1 MRLTKLEMQGFKS
14 FAKKTELQFGTG
26 VTAVIGPN
34 GSGKSNISD
43 AVRWVLGEQ
52 SARALR
58 GAKMEDVIFNGT
70 QKRRP
75 LGMAEVSL
83 TFDNS
88 DRSLPLDYGE
98 VSVTRRV
105 YRNGESEYAINGKN
119 CRLKDV
125 LELFRDTGIGRD
137 GYSIISQGKV
147 DEILSNKS
155 ADRRSALE
163 EAAGVMRYRVR
174 RSEAEKKLENTE
186 KNMERI
192 ADILHELESRIGPLK
207 EQQEKAIA
215 YQGAKEELR
224 RLEVNLFLHE
234 TEKSRQRIAEQQASL
249 QQLQEQLSGVESEDG
264 VLQEASRE
272 LEDKIRALDEKLDEE
287 QQRTL
292 ELLSNVEGLQGEE
305 KLLLARQEN
314 LSKERER
321 LLGEAEAQTKEIA
334 ERRLLLDSMASLS
347 IEEREKL
354 AGEIEEQNQAL
365 SDLNAA
371 CETAE
376 TALEEK
382 KNRIMEE
389 LNRLSDKKSSL
400 SRLSAL
406 EQSLQERAE
415 AIREDMEKNARSL
428 DDLQQERAQAEA
440 EHQRLQSL
448 REQSGEEL
456 RLARENQ
463 EKLIAEQEEQADAVR
478 RQEQES
484 GAASSRLY
492 VLEEMA
498 RKREGYQNSV
508 RLIMDLAERDLE
520 LRRRIVGVVAELIHV
535 PEKYEVAIG
544 TALGGAQQNLV
555 SRTGRDAKFII
566 ETLRRKEFGRCTIL
580 PLDLL
585 SDNGVR
591 EKDRHFL
598 QEKGVIGLAADLIRW
613 DEGMEKAVE
622 YLLGRTVVVEDL
634 SVGVNLKERSGGAF
648 QIVTLKGDLITPGGA
663 MTGGSAQKRNFGIL
677 GREREI
683 AELKKRYGELEK
695 ARKAAAELFAEKRQ
709 QVSLAAMQVES
720 LVQDLHDREIDLEKQ
735 NDKLTIIDRDMDT
748 VRSDGE
754 ALEEELASNVQN
766 VASIRE
772 RMALLNTE
780 QSDLEEHGNVSR
792 QEVMEET
799 KALYAM
805 RKQRDEQAEALTE
818 LRLRYTAMM
827 KEASAREAERERLKK
842 EIERCEE
849 KRTALMEA
857 AEKARQDAESE
868 EGTHGS
874 LLSSLSK
881 AKQIL
886 AAAQEEQRKLDD
898 QRAIQK
904 EELRLRRAR
913 RDELLGNTREL
924 LDSRTKVEMSLGKLQ
939 TALEQQQDRIW
950 QNYGLTYEN
959 ALQLRE
965 DISIT
970 ASSQRAAKLREQI
983 RALGTVNLDAIEEY
997 AQVSERFESLDRQYA
1012 DLKAAASD
1020 LYTLIEK
1027 LTKTMEKVFA
1037 GEFDRVQAEFKKVFV
1052 SLFGGGQ
1059 AELRLSDPKDVL
1071 NCDIDIIAQPP
1082 GKKLQL
1088 LSLMSGGE
1096 RALTAIALLF
1106 AMLRVKSPA
1115 FCFLDEIE
1123 TSLDEA
1129 NVSRFAEF
1137 VRDYGKQTQFIL
1149 ITHRKGSMEV
1159 CNTLYGVAMEEKG
1172 VSSIVSAKFE
1182 ETAG

>member
-14 FAKKTELQFGTG
+14 FAKKTELQFGSG
-26 VTAVIGPN
+26 ITAVIGPN

-75 LGMAEVSL
+75 LSMAEVTLS
-83 TFDNS
+83 FDNA
-88 DRSLPLDYGE
+88 DHALPVAYDE
-98 VSVTRRV
+98 VAVTRRV
-105 YRNGESEYAINGKN
+105 YRNGESEYAINGRT

-155 ADRRSALE
+155 SDRRSALE

-174 RSEAEKKLENTE
+174 RAEAEKKLENTQ

-192 ADILHELESRIGPLK
+192 GDILHELESRIGPLQ
-207 EQQEKAIA
+207 EQREKAIQ
-215 YQGAKEELR
+215 YQGARDELQ

-234 TEKSRQRIAEQQASL
+234 TEKNRAKIAEQQTAL
-249 QQLQEQLSGVESEDG
+249 RELQEKLAGIESEDG
-264 VLQEASRE
+264 TLQEVSHE
-272 LEDKIRALDEKLDEE
+272 LEDRIRALDEKLDEG
-287 QQRTL
+287 QKRLL
-292 ELLSNVEGLQGEE
+292 ELLSRVESLQSDE
-305 KLLLARQEN
+305 KLKQARQEA
-314 LSKERER
+314 LEKERER
-321 LLGEAEAQTKEIA
+321 LQTEAEAQAREA
-334 ERRLLLDSMASLS
+334 
-347 IEEREKL
+347 EERQQTL
-354 AGEIEEQNQAL
+354 AGMGNLSDEEKDALQQQIDEMNEAL
-365 SDLNAA
+365 SAMQA
-371 CETAE
+371 TCEQAE
-376 TALEEK
+376 AALEEK

-406 EQSLQERAE
+406 EQSLLERE
-415 AIREDMEKNARSL
+415 ETIRSDIEKNEQRQRE
-428 DDLQQERAQAEA
+428 LQDEKAQAEQ
-440 EHQRLQSL
+440 ELQRLDTL
-448 REQSGEEL
+448 REKSREEL
-456 RLARENQ
+456 RQARDNHTR
-463 EKLIAEQEEQADAVR
+463 LLAEQESLTEAL
-478 RQEQES
+478 RQKEQES
-484 GAASSRLY
+484 GAMSSRLH
-492 VLEEMA
+492 VLEEMV

-508 RLIMDLAERDLE
+508 RLIMDLAERDVE
-520 LRRRIVGVVAELIHV
+520 LRQRIVGVVAELIHV

-555 SRTGRDAKFII
+555 SRTGRDAKYII

-585 SDNGVR
+585 SENGVR
-591 EKDRHFL
+591 EKDRHYL
-598 QEKGVIGLAADLIRW
+598 QEKGVIGLASDLIRW
-613 DEGMEKAVE
+613 EDGMDKAVE

-634 SVGVNLKERSGGAF
+634 SVGVSLKERSGGVF

-663 MTGGSAQKRNFGIL
+663 MTGGSTQKRSFGIL

-683 AELKKRYGELEK
+683 ADLKKRYADLEK
-695 ARKAAAELFAEKRQ
+695 ERRSAIDRSMEKKQ
-709 QVSLAAMQVES
+709 QVTLAAVQVDG
-720 LVQDLHDREIDLEKQ
+720 LVMDLHDKDIDLEKQ
-735 NDKLTIIDRDMDT
+735 SDKLSIIRRDLE
-748 VRSDGE
+748 SAQIE
-754 ALEEELASNVQN
+754 AETLAEELTANGENVR
-766 VASIRE
+766 SIRE
-772 RMALLNTE
+772 RIALLNSE
-780 QSDLEEHGNVSR
+780 QSDLEAHGTISR
-792 QEVMEET
+792 QEVMEDS
-799 KALYAM
+799 KALYAL
-805 RKQRDEQAEALTE
+805 RKHRDEQAEALTE
-818 LRLRYTAMM
+818 LRLRYTAVM
-827 KEASAREAERERLKK
+827 KEASAREAERERLTK
-842 EIERCEE
+842 EIERCAQ
-849 KRTALMEA
+849 KRA
-857 AEKARQDAESE
+857 
-868 EGTHGS
+868 S
-874 LLSSLSK
+874 LLEEAQRAMEEVEAEGRARAVLLTSIEEAK
-881 AKQIL
+881 ADL
-886 AAAQEEQRKLDD
+886 AEAQQEQQKVED
-898 QRAIQK
+898 QRAVQK
-904 EELRLRRAR
+904 EELRVRRSR

-924 LDSRTKVEMSLGKLQ
+924 LDSRTRTEMALGKLQ

-959 ALQLRE
+959 ALQLKE
-965 DISIT
+965 DIPIT
-970 ASSQRAAKLREQI
+970 SSGQRAAKLREQI

-997 AQVSERFESLDRQYA
+997 AQVSERYEGLNRQYD
-1012 DLKAAASD
+1012 DLTHAATD

-1027 LTKTMEKVFA
+1027 LTRTMEKVFA

-1052 SLFGGGQ
+1052 TLFGGGQ

-1123 TSLDEA
+1123 TSLDES

-1137 VRDYGKQTQFIL
+1137 VRDYGKETQFIL

-1182 ETAG
+1182 EAV

>member
-14 FAKKTELQFGTG
+14 FAKKTELQFSSGI
-26 VTAVIGPN
+26 TAVIGPN

-75 LGMAEVSL
+75 LGMAEVTLS
-83 TFDNS
+83 FDNA
-88 DRSLPLDYGE
+88 DHSLPVDYNE
-98 VSVTRRV
+98 VAVTRRV
-105 YRNGESEYAINGKN
+105 YRNGESEYAINGKT

-174 RSEAEKKLENTE
+174 RTEAEKKLESTQ

-192 ADILHELESRIGPLK
+192 GDILHELESRVGPLQ
-207 EQQEKAIA
+207 EQREKAIQYETA
-215 YQGAKEELR
+215 REELR

-234 TEKSRQRIAEQQASL
+234 TEKNRAKIAEQQAALSE
-249 QQLQEQLSGVESEDG
+249 LQEKLSGVESEDG
-264 VLQEASRE
+264 MLQEASHE
-272 LEDKIRALDEKLDEE
+272 LEDRIRALDEKLDEG
-287 QQRTL
+287 QKRL
-292 ELLSNVEGLQGEE
+292 LDLLSGVEGLQSEE
-305 KLLLARQEN
+305 KLKAARQET
-314 LSKERER
+314 LEKERER
-321 LLGEAEAQTKEIA
+321 LLAEADAQAKEAA
-334 ERRLLLDSMASLS
+334 ERQLTLDSMGSLS
-347 IEEREKL
+347 DEERAALQQQIDEMN
-354 AGEIEEQNQAL
+354 AAL
-365 SDLNAA
+365 SALQTE
-371 CETAE
+371 CEQAE
-376 TALEEK
+376 AALEEK

-406 EQSLQERAE
+406 EQSLLERAE
-415 AIREDMEKNARSL
+415 AIGGELQKNAQRQTE
-428 DDLQQERAQAEA
+428 LQEEKTQAEI
-440 EHQRLQSL
+440 EQQRLFLL
-448 REQSGEEL
+448 RETSREEL
-456 RLARENQ
+456 KRARENQ
-463 EKLIAEQEEQADAVR
+463 AKLLSEQENQADEL
-478 RQEQES
+478 RQREQES
-484 GAASSRLY
+484 GAMSSRLH

-508 RLIMDLAERDLE
+508 RLIMDLAERDVE
-520 LRRRIVGVVAELIHV
+520 LRQRIVGVVAELIHV
-535 PEKYEVAIG
+535 PAEYEVAVG

-555 SRTGRDAKFII
+555 SRTGRDAKYII

-585 SDNGVR
+585 SENGVR

-598 QEKGVIGLAADLIRW
+598 EEKGVVGLACDLIRW
-613 DEGMEKAVE
+613 EYGMDKAVE

-634 SVGVNLKERSGGAF
+634 SVGVSLKERSGGVF

-663 MTGGSAQKRNFGIL
+663 MTGGSTQRKSFGIL

-683 AELKKRYGELEK
+683 AELKKKYAELEK
-695 ARKAAAELFAEKRQ
+695 SRKAAIDRLTEKKE
-709 QVSLAAMQVES
+709 QVTLAAVQVDG
-720 LVQDLHDREIDLEKQ
+720 LVLDLHDKDIDLEKQ
-735 NDKLTIIDRDMDT
+735 NDKLNIIQRDMESAQADQ
-748 VRSDGE
+748 E
-754 ALEEELASNVQN
+754 KLEEELNANGEN
-766 VASIRE
+766 IRSIRE
-772 RMALLNTE
+772 RMTLLNSE
-780 QSDLEEHGNVSR
+780 QADLEEHGSVSR
-792 QEVMEET
+792 QEVVEES
-799 KALYAM
+799 KALYAL
-805 RKQRDEQAEALTE
+805 RKRRDEQVESLTD
-818 LRLRYTAMM
+818 LRLRYTAVM
-827 KEASAREAERERLKK
+827 KEASAREAERERLTK
-842 EIERCEE
+842 EIERCGE
-849 KRTALMEA
+849 KRA
-857 AEKARQDAESE
+857 
-868 EGTHGS
+868 S
-874 LLSSLSK
+874 LLEEAERSLQEMEGEKQARSDLMTRIEEAK
-881 AKQIL
+881 AAL
-886 AAAQEEQRKLDD
+886 SAAQQEQQKVED
-898 QRAIQK
+898 QRTVQK
-904 EELRLRRAR
+904 EELRVRRTR
-913 RDELLGNTREL
+913 RDELLSNTREL
-924 LDSRTKVEMSLGKLQ
+924 LDNRTRTEMTLGKLQ

-959 ALQLRE
+959 ALQLKE
-965 DISIT
+965 DIPIT
-970 ASSQRAAKLREQI
+970 SSGQRAAKLREQI

-997 AQVSERFESLDRQYA
+997 AQVSERYENLSKQYE
-1012 DLKAAASD
+1012 DLTNAAKD

-1052 SLFGGGQ
+1052 ALFGGGQ

-1129 NVSRFAEF
+1129 NVGRFAEF
-1137 VRDYGKQTQFIL
+1137 VRDYGKETQFIL

-1182 ETAG
+1182 EAV

>member
-26 VTAVIGPN
+26 ITAVIGPN

-83 TFDNS
+83 TFDNG
-88 DRSLPLDYGE
+88 DKSLPVDYAE
-98 VSVTRRV
+98 VAVTRRV
-105 YRNGESEYAINGKN
+105 YRNGESEYAINGKT

-155 ADRRSALE
+155 ADRRNALE

-174 RSEAEKKLENTE
+174 RTEAERKLESTQ

-192 ADILHELESRIGPLK
+192 GDILHELESRIGPLQ

-215 YQGAKEELR
+215 YQSAREELK

-234 TEKSRQRIAEQQASL
+234 TEKSRQKIAEQQAA
-249 QQLQEQLSGVESEDG
+249 LQELQEKLSGMESEDG
-264 VLQEASRE
+264 VLQEASHE
-272 LEDKIRALDEKLDEE
+272 LEDRIRALDEKLD
-287 QQRTL
+287 QGQKRLL
-292 ELLSNVEGLQGEE
+292 ELLSRVEGLQGEE
-305 KLLLARQEN
+305 KVLLARKEN
-314 LSKERER
+314 LEKERER
-321 LLGEAEAQTKEIA
+321 LLQEAEAQQKEAA
-334 ERRLLLDSMASLS
+334 ERQLTLDSMGSLSDEERQGLLAS
-347 IEEREKL
+347 IEEK
-354 AGEIEEQNQAL
+354 
-365 SDLNAA
+365 NAA
-371 CETAE
+371 LAAVTEACEQAE
-376 TALEEK
+376 AALEEK

-406 EQSLQERAE
+406 EQSLLEREGGIRADREKAAQRLAALEEERAE
-415 AIREDMEKNARSL
+415 A
-428 DDLQQERAQAEA
+428 EA
-440 EHQRLQSL
+440 EKEACIEARDHAR
-448 REQSGEEL
+448 EEL

-463 EKLIAEQEEQADAVR
+463 AKLAREQEELGEQVR
-478 RQEQES
+478 QKEQES
-484 GAASSRLY
+484 GAASSRLH

-508 RLIMDLAERDLE
+508 RLIMDLAEKDVE
-520 LRRRIVGVVAELIHV
+520 LRQKIVGVVAELIHV
-535 PEKYEVAIG
+535 PEKYEVAVG

-566 ETLRRKEFGRCTIL
+566 ETLRRREFGRCTIL

-585 SDNGVR
+585 SENGVK
-591 EKDRHFL
+591 EKDRHYL
-598 QEKGVIGLAADLIRW
+598 HEKGVIGLASDLIDW
-613 DEGMEKAVE
+613 DEGMDKAVE

-634 SVGVNLKERSGGAF
+634 SVGVSLKERSGGAF

-683 AELKKRYGELEK
+683 AELKQKYKELEQG
-695 ARKAAAELFAEKRQ
+695 RKAAIESLANKKQALLLAAVQVDGLVAELHEK
-709 QVSLAAMQVES
+709 
-720 LVQDLHDREIDLEKQ
+720 DIDLERQ
-735 NDKLTIIDRDMDT
+735 LDKLSIIDRDRET
-748 VRSDGE
+748 ARGEGE
-754 ALEEELASNVQN
+754 ALEEEQLSNAEN
-766 VASIRE
+766 VRSIRE
-772 RMALLNTE
+772 RMALLNSE
-780 QSDLEEHGNVSR
+780 QTDLEEHGNVSR

-805 RKQRDEQAEALTE
+805 RRQRDEQAEALTE
-818 LRLRYTAMM
+818 LRLRYTAVV
-827 KEASAREAERERLKK
+827 KEASAREAERERLSH
-842 EIERCEE
+842 EIERCAE
-849 KRTALMEA
+849 KRQQLLQA
-857 AEKARQDAESE
+857 AEQTVADEQAAEGE
-868 EGTHGS
+868 HGS
-874 LLSSLSK
+874 LLK
-881 AKQIL
+881 AIEEARGAL
-886 AAAQEEQRKLDD
+886 LEAQEEQRKLDD
-898 QRAIQK
+898 QRGGQK
-904 EELRLRRAR
+904 EELRVRRAR
-913 RDELLGNTREL
+913 RDELLGSTREL
-924 LDSRTKVEMSLGKLQ
+924 LDSRTRTEMALGKLQ

-965 DISIT
+965 DIPIT
-970 ASSQRAAKLREQI
+970 SSSQRATKLREQI

-997 AQVSERFESLDRQYA
+997 AQVSERFESLNRQYA
-1012 DLKAAASD
+1012 DLQSAAKD

-1027 LTKTMEKVFA
+1027 LTRTMEKVFA
-1037 GEFDRVQAEFKKVFV
+1037 GEFDRVQGEFKKVFTA
-1052 SLFGGGQ
+1052 LFGGGQ

-1182 ETAG
+1182 EAS

>member
-1 MRLTKLEMQGFKS
+1 MQGFKS
-14 FAKKTELQFGTG
+14 FAKKTELQFSSGI
-26 VTAVIGPN
+26 TAVIGPN

-75 LGMAEVSL
+75 LGMAEVTLS
-83 TFDNS
+83 FDNA
-88 DRSLPLDYGE
+88 DHSLPVEYGE
-98 VSVTRRV
+98 VAVTRRV
-105 YRNGESEYAINGKN
+105 FRDGESEYAINGKT

-174 RSEAEKKLENTE
+174 RTEAERKLESTQ

-192 ADILHELESRIGPLK
+192 DDILHELESRVGPLR
-207 EQQEKAIA
+207 EQREKAIQ
-215 YQGAKEELR
+215 YQAARDELR
-224 RLEVNLFLHE
+224 RLEINLFLHE
-234 TEKSRQRIAEQQASL
+234 TDKNRQKIAEQQVIL
-249 QQLQEQLSGVESEDG
+249 KELQEKLSGIESEDG
-264 VLQEASRE
+264 MLQEASHE
-272 LEDKIRALDEKLDEE
+272 LEDGIRALDDKLDEG
-287 QQRTL
+287 QKRLL
-292 ELLSNVEGLQGEE
+292 ELLSKVEGLQGED
-305 KLLLARQEN
+305 KLKQAQQETLA
-314 LSKERER
+314 KERER
-321 LLGEAEAQTKEIA
+321 LLGEAEARAKEAVEYQQT
-334 ERRLLLDSMASLS
+334 LDSMGNLS
-347 IEEREKL
+347 NADKEALQQQITEMN
-354 AGEIEEQNQAL
+354 AAL
-365 SDLNAA
+365 SELQTA
-371 CETAE
+371 CEQAE
-376 TALEEK
+376 AAVEEK

-400 SRLSAL
+400 SRLTAL
-406 EQSLQERAE
+406 EQSLVERAE
-415 AIREDMEKNARSL
+415 AITGDIERNRQRQAELQGEK
-428 DDLQQERAQAEA
+428 AEA
-440 EHQRLQSL
+440 EIEQHRLFLL
-448 REQSGEEL
+448 RESSREEL
-456 RLARENQ
+456 KRARENQ
-463 EKLIAEQEEQADAVR
+463 AALLGEQESLTESL
-478 RQEQES
+478 RQKEQES
-484 GAASSRLY
+484 GALSSRLH

-508 RLIMDLAERDLE
+508 RLIMDLAERDVE
-520 LRRRIVGVVAELIHV
+520 LRQKIVGVVAELIHV
-535 PEKYEVAIG
+535 PEEYEVAVG

-555 SRTGRDAKFII
+555 SRTGRDAKYII

-585 SDNGVR
+585 SENGVR

-598 QEKGVIGLAADLIRW
+598 QEKGVIGLACDLIRW
-613 DEGMEKAVE
+613 EDGMDKAVD

-634 SVGVNLKERSGGAF
+634 SVGVSLKERSGGVF

-663 MTGGSAQKRNFGIL
+663 MTGGSSQRRNFGLL

-683 AELKKRYGELEK
+683 AELKKQYADLEK
-695 ARKAAAELFAEKRQ
+695 DRKVAVDRLTEKKQ
-709 QVSLAAMQVES
+709 QITLAA
-720 LVQDLHDREIDLEKQ
+720 VQLDGFVQELHDKDIELEKQ
-735 NDKLTIIDRDMDT
+735 NDKLTIIQRDMD
-748 VRSDGE
+748 SAKADGE
-754 ALEEELASNVQN
+754 TLAEESSANEENIR
-766 VASIRE
+766 SIRE
-772 RMALLNTE
+772 RIALLNSE
-780 QSDLEEHGNVSR
+780 QTDLEAHGTISR
-792 QEVMEET
+792 QEVMEES

-818 LRLRYTAMM
+818 LRLRYTAVM
-827 KEASAREAERERLKK
+827 KEASAREAERERLTK
-842 EIERCEE
+842 EIERCAQ
-849 KRTALMEA
+849 KRT
-857 AEKARQDAESE
+857 
-868 EGTHGS
+868 S
-874 LLSSLSK
+874 LLEEAQQVLQEAEQEKQAHTALLAQIDEAKASL
-881 AKQIL
+881 AE
-886 AAAQEEQRKLDD
+886 AQKEQQKVED
-898 QRAIQK
+898 QRTVQK
-904 EELRLRRAR
+904 EELRVRRTR
-913 RDELLGNTREL
+913 RDELLGSTREL
-924 LDSRTKVEMSLGKLQ
+924 LDSRTRTEMILGKLQ

-959 ALQLRE
+959 ALQLKE
-965 DISIT
+965 DIPIT
-970 ASSQRAAKLREQI
+970 SSGQRAAKLREQI
-983 RALGTVNLDAIEEY
+983 RALGTVNLDSIEEY
-997 AQVSERFESLDRQYA
+997 AQVSERFENLSRQHD
-1012 DLKAAASD
+1012 DLTHAAQD

-1027 LTKTMEKVFA
+1027 LTRTMEKVFV
-1037 GEFDRVQAEFKKVFV
+1037 GEFDRVQKEFKNVFV
-1052 SLFGGGQ
+1052 ALFGGGQ

-1172 VSSIVSAKFE
+1172 VSTIVSAKFE
-1182 ETAG
+1182 EAV

>member
-14 FAKKTELQFGTG
+14 FAKKTELQFGSG
-26 VTAVIGPN
+26 ITAVIGPN

-58 GAKMEDVIFNGT
+58 GARMEDVIFNGT

-75 LGMAEVSL
+75 LGMAEVTL
-83 TFDNS
+83 YFDNE
-88 DRSLPLDYGE
+88 DHSLPVEYAE
-98 VSVTRRV
+98 VAVTRRV
-105 YRNGESEYAINGKN
+105 YRNGESEYAINDKT

-174 RSEAEKKLENTE
+174 RAEAEKKLENTQ

-192 ADILHELESRIGPLK
+192 GDILHELESRIGPLG
-207 EQQEKAIA
+207 EQREKAIQ
-215 YQGAKEELR
+215 YQGAREELR

-234 TEKSRQRIAEQQASL
+234 TEKNRVKLVEQKAAL
-249 QQLQEQLSGVESEDG
+249 EALQEQLAGIESEDSM
-264 VLQEASRE
+264 LQEASHE
-272 LEDKIRALDEKLDEE
+272 LEDGIRVLDEKLDEG
-287 QQRTL
+287 QKRLL
-292 ELLSNVEGLQGEE
+292 ELLSGVESLQGEE
-305 KLLLARQEN
+305 RLKQAQRESLE
-314 LSKERER
+314 KERER
-321 LLGEAEAQTKEIA
+321 LLAEAEAQSKEA
-334 ERRLLLDSMASLS
+334 ADRKAALDSMGNLS
-347 IEEREKL
+347 DEEKNALQQQIEEMNGALVALQETC
-354 AGEIEEQNQAL
+354 EQ
-365 SDLNAA
+365 
-371 CETAE
+371 AE
-376 TALEEK
+376 AALEEK

-406 EQSLQERAE
+406 EQSLAERAE
-415 AIREDMEKNARSL
+415 AIRGDLEKNEQRQNEL
-428 DDLQQERAQAEA
+428 REERNRAEC
-440 EHQRLQSL
+440 EQQRLLDL
-448 REQSGEEL
+448 REASRESLKQ
-456 RLARENQ
+456 ARENQ
-463 EKLIAEQEEQADAVR
+463 AKLLSEQEAEADTLR
-478 RQEQES
+478 EQEQQS
-484 GAASSRLY
+484 GAMSSRLH

-508 RLIMDLAERDLE
+508 RLIMDLAERDVE
-520 LRRRIVGVVAELIHV
+520 LRQRIVGVVAELIHV
-535 PEKYEVAIG
+535 PEKYEIAVG

-555 SRTGRDAKFII
+555 SRTGRDAKYII

-585 SDNGVR
+585 SENGVR

-598 QEKGVIGLAADLIRW
+598 QEKGVVGLACDLISW
-613 DEGMEKAVE
+613 DDGMDKAVE

-634 SVGVNLKERSGGAF
+634 SIGVSLKERSGGVF

-663 MTGGSAQKRNFGIL
+663 MTGGSTQRKSFGIL

-683 AELKKRYGELEK
+683 AELKKQYAELEK
-695 ARKAAAELFAEKRQ
+695 GRKAAIDRMTEKKQ
-709 QVSLAAMQVES
+709 QVALAAVQVDGMV
-720 LVQDLHDREIDLEKQ
+720 LDLHDKDIDLEKQ
-735 NDKLTIIDRDMDT
+735 NDKLSIILRDLEAAGAE
-748 VRSDGE
+748 RE
-754 ALEEELASNVQN
+754 ALEEELTANGDN
-766 VASIRE
+766 IRSIRE
-772 RMALLNTE
+772 RIALLNSE
-780 QSDLEEHGNVSR
+780 QTDLEEHGTISR
-792 QEVMEET
+792 QEVVEDS
-799 KALYAM
+799 KALYAL
-805 RKQRDEQAEALTE
+805 RRERDQQAEALTE
-818 LRLRYTAMM
+818 LRLRYTAVM
-827 KEASAREAERERLKK
+827 KEASAREAERERLTK
-842 EIERCEE
+842 EIERCEQ
-849 KRTALMEA
+849 KRISLLEEAQRAQQA
-857 AEKARQDAESE
+857 AEGEEQARADLLTRIGAAKDA
-868 EGTHGS
+868 
-874 LLSSLSK
+874 
-881 AKQIL
+881 L
-886 AAAQEEQRKLDD
+886 AAAQQEQQKVDD
-898 QRAIQK
+898 QRSLLK
-904 EELRLRRAR
+904 EELRLRRTR
-913 RDELLGNTREL
+913 RDELLSSTREL
-924 LDSRTKVEMSLGKLQ
+924 LDSRTRTEMAIGKLQ

-965 DISIT
+965 DIPIT
-970 ASSQRAAKLREQI
+970 SSGQRAAKLREQI
-983 RALGTVNLDAIEEY
+983 RALGTVNLDSIEEY
-997 AQVSERFESLDRQYA
+997 AQVSERFESLSTQYE
-1012 DLKAAASD
+1012 DLTHAAQD
-1020 LYTLIEK
+1020 LYTLINK
-1027 LTKTMEKVFA
+1027 LTRTMEKVFA
-1037 GEFDRVQAEFKKVFV
+1037 GEFDRVQTEFKKVFV
-1052 SLFGGGQ
+1052 ALFGGGQ

-1172 VSSIVSAKFE
+1172 VSTIVSAKFE
-1182 ETAG
+1182 EASR

>member
-26 VTAVIGPN
+26 ITAVIGPN

-83 TFDNS
+83 TFDNA
-88 DRSLPLDYGE
+88 DGSLPLEYDE

-174 RSEAEKKLENTE
+174 RSEAEKKLENTQ

-207 EQQEKAIA
+207 EQQEKAIV
-215 YQGAKEELR
+215 YRRAKEELQ

-234 TEKSRQRIAEQQASL
+234 TEKSRQKIAEQQASL
-249 QQLQEQLSGVESEDG
+249 QQIQEQLSGVESEDG

-272 LEDKIRALDEKLDEE
+272 LEDKIRVLDEKLDEE
-287 QQRTL
+287 QRRTL

-314 LSKERER
+314 LAKERER
-321 LLGEAEAQTKEIA
+321 LLGEAEAQAKEIA
-334 ERRLLLDSMASLS
+334 ERRLILNSMASLS
-347 IEEREKL
+347 DEEQGKL
-354 AGEIEEQNQAL
+354 ASEIEEKNEAL
-365 SDLNAA
+365 STLNTA
-371 CETAE
+371 CEAAE

-406 EQSLQERAE
+406 EQSLLERAE
-415 AIREDMEKNARSL
+415 AIRGEIEKNAQAL
-428 DDLQQERAQAEA
+428 DELQQERAQAEA
-440 EHQRLQSL
+440 EQQRLQSV
-448 REQSGEEL
+448 REKSREEL
-456 RLARENQ
+456 QLARDNQ
-463 EKLIAEQEEQADAVR
+463 SKLLAEQEEQADRVR
-478 RQEQES
+478 HQEQES
-484 GAASSRLY
+484 GAASSRLH

-508 RLIMDLAERDLE
+508 RLIMDLAERDVE
-520 LRRRIVGVVAELIHV
+520 LRSRILGVVAELIHV
-535 PEKYEVAIG
+535 PEKFEIAIG

-555 SRTGRDAKFII
+555 SRTGRDAKYII

-585 SDNGVR
+585 SENGVR

-598 QEKGVIGLAADLIRW
+598 QEKGVIGLASDLIRW

-634 SVGVNLKERSGGAF
+634 SVGVSLKERSGGAF

-683 AELKKRYGELEK
+683 AELKKQYAELEK
-695 ARKAAAELFAEKRQ
+695 ARKDAAQLYDEKRQ
-709 QVSLAAMQVES
+709 QVSLAALQVES
-720 LVQDLHDREIDLEKQ
+720 LVQDLHDTEIDLEKQ
-735 NDKLTIIDRDMDT
+735 NDKLSIIDRDMDT
-748 VRSDGE
+748 VRDDGE
-754 ALEEELASNVQN
+754 ALAEELSSNAQN

-780 QSDLEEHGNVSR
+780 QTDLEEHGNVSR

-818 LRLRYTAMM
+818 LRLRHTAMM
-827 KEASAREAERERLKK
+827 KEASAREAERERLTK

-849 KRTALMEA
+849 KRSALLEA
-857 AEKARQDAESE
+857 AEKAQQDAETE

-874 LLSSLSK
+874 LLSSLAK
-881 AKQIL
+881 AKEIL
-886 AAAQEEQRKLDD
+886 IAAQEEQRKLDD

-904 EELRLRRAR
+904 EELRLRHAR
-913 RDELLGNTREL
+913 RDELLGSTREL

-965 DISIT
+965 DIPIT
-970 ASSQRAAKLREQI
+970 ASSQRASKLREQI
-983 RALGTVNLDAIEEY
+983 RSLGTVNLDAIEEY
-997 AQVSERFESLDRQYA
+997 AQVSERYESLDRQYK
-1012 DLKAAASD
+1012 DLEGAAAD

-1037 GEFDRVQAEFKKVFV
+1037 GEFDRVQSEFKKVFI

-1129 NVSRFAEF
+1129 NVGRFAEF

-1182 ETAG
+1182 EAAE

>member
-14 FAKKTELQFGTG
+14 FAKKTELQFGSG
-26 VTAVIGPN
+26 ITAVIGPN

-58 GAKMEDVIFNGT
+58 GSKMEDVIFNGT

-75 LGMAEVSL
+75 LGMAEVTLS
-83 TFDNS
+83 FDNT
-88 DRSLPLDYGE
+88 DHSLPVEYAE
-98 VSVTRRV
+98 VGVTRRV
-105 YRNGESEYAINGKN
+105 YRNGESEYAINGKT

-174 RSEAEKKLENTE
+174 RSEAEKKLENTQ

-192 ADILHELESRIGPLK
+192 GDILHELESRVGPLG
-207 EQQEKAIA
+207 EQREKAIQ
-215 YQGAKEELR
+215 YQTAREELR

-234 TEKSRQRIAEQQASL
+234 TEKNRQKIAEQQAALAELVEKLNS
-249 QQLQEQLSGVESEDG
+249 VESEDG
-264 VLQEASRE
+264 MLQEASHE
-272 LEDKIRALDEKLDEE
+272 LEDRIRALDEKLDEG
-287 QQRTL
+287 QKRLL
-292 ELLSNVEGLQGEE
+292 ELLSGVEGLQGEE
-305 KLLLARQEN
+305 KLNEARQET
-314 LSKERER
+314 LEKERER
-321 LLGEAEAQTKEIA
+321 LLSEAEAQVREAA
-334 ERRLLLDSMASLS
+334 ERQLTLDSMGSLS
-347 IEEREKL
+347 DEERAAL
-354 AGEIEEQNQAL
+354 EQQIADMNEAL
-365 SDLNAA
+365 STLQTE
-371 CETAE
+371 CEQGEA
-376 TALEEK
+376 ALEEK

-406 EQSLQERAE
+406 EQSLLERTAAIQGDLAKNDQRRKELQE
-415 AIREDMEKNARSL
+415 EK
-428 DDLQQERAQAEA
+428 AEA
-440 EHQRLQSL
+440 EIEQQRLFTL
-448 REQSGEEL
+448 RETGREEL
-456 RLARENQ
+456 EKARENQ
-463 EKLIAEQEEQADAVR
+463 TKLLSEQEAQMEAVR
-478 RQEQES
+478 EKEQES
-484 GAASSRLY
+484 GAMSSRLH

-508 RLIMDLAERDLE
+508 RLIMDLAERDVE
-520 LRRRIVGVVAELIHV
+520 LRRKIVGVVAELIHV

-555 SRTGRDAKFII
+555 SRTGRDAKYII
-566 ETLRRKEFGRCTIL
+566 ETLRRREFGRCTIL

-585 SDNGVR
+585 SENGVR
-591 EKDRHFL
+591 DRDRHFL
-598 QEKGVIGLAADLIRW
+598 EEEGVLGLASDLIRW
-613 DEGMEKAVE
+613 DEGMDKAVE

-634 SVGVNLKERSGGAF
+634 SVGVSLKERSGGVF

-663 MTGGSAQKRNFGIL
+663 MTGGSTQRKSFGIL

-683 AELKKRYGELEK
+683 ADLKKKYADLEME
-695 ARKAAAELFAEKRQ
+695 RKAAIDRLAEKKQ
-709 QVSLAAMQVES
+709 QVLLAAVQVDG
-720 LVQDLHDREIDLEKQ
+720 LVRDLHDKDIDLEKQ
-735 NDKLTIIDRDMDT
+735 NDKVSIIERDLESAQVDR
-748 VRSDGE
+748 E
-754 ALEEELASNVQN
+754 ALEEELTANGENIS
-766 VASIRE
+766 SIRE
-772 RMALLNTE
+772 RMKLLSSE
-780 QSDLEEHGNVSR
+780 QNDLEEHGTISR
-792 QEVMEET
+792 QEVVEES
-799 KALYAM
+799 KALYAL
-805 RKQRDEQAEALTE
+805 RKHRDEQAEALTE
-818 LRLRYTAMM
+818 LRLRHTAIM
-827 KEASAREAERERLKK
+827 KEASAREAERERLTK
-842 EIERCEE
+842 EIERCNQRRASLLQEADAAASEIERE
-849 KRTALMEA
+849 KQAHTALVERIEEA
-857 AEKARQDAESE
+857 K
-868 EGTHGS
+868 
-874 LLSSLSK
+874 SSLSE
-881 AKQIL
+881 
-886 AAAQEEQRKLDD
+886 AQQEQQKVED
-898 QRAIQK
+898 QRTLQK
-904 EELRLRRAR
+904 EELRVRRTR
-913 RDELLGNTREL
+913 RDELLGSTREL
-924 LDSRTKVEMSLGKLQ
+924 LDSRTRTEMSLGKLQ

-959 ALQLRE
+959 ALQLKE
-965 DISIT
+965 DIPIT
-970 ASSQRAAKLREQI
+970 TSGQRAAKLREQI
-983 RALGTVNLDAIEEY
+983 RNLGTVNLDAIEEY
-997 AQVSERFESLDRQYA
+997 AQVSERYESLNRQYE
-1012 DLKAAASD
+1012 DLTGAAKD

-1037 GEFDRVQAEFKKVFV
+1037 GEFDRVQSEFKNVFV
-1052 SLFGGGQ
+1052 ALFGGGQ

-1182 ETAG
+1182 EAV

>member
-14 FAKKTELQFGTG
+14 FAKKTELQFGSG

-75 LGMAEVSL
+75 LGMAEVTLS
-83 TFDNS
+83 FDNA
-88 DRSLPLDYGE
+88 DHSLPIEYEE
-98 VSVTRRV
+98 VGVTRRV
-105 YRNGESEYAINGKN
+105 YRNGESEYAINGKT

-174 RSEAEKKLENTE
+174 RTEAERKLESTQ

-192 ADILHELESRIGPLK
+192 GDILHELESRIGPLR
-207 EQQEKAIA
+207 EQREKAIQ
-215 YQGAKEELR
+215 YQGARGELR

-234 TEKSRQRIAEQQASL
+234 TEKNRQKIAEQQAAL
-249 QQLQEQLSGVESEDG
+249 AELVEKLTGVESEDG
-264 VLQEASRE
+264 MLQEASHE
-272 LEDKIRALDEKLDEE
+272 LEDRIRALDEKLDEG
-287 QQRTL
+287 QKRLL
-292 ELLSNVEGLQGEE
+292 ELLSNVEGLQGED
-305 KLLLARQEN
+305 KLNEARQQTLE
-314 LSKERER
+314 KDRER
-321 LLGEAEAQTKEIA
+321 LLAEAEAQAKEA
-334 ERRLLLDSMASLS
+334 NERQLSLDSMESLS
-347 IEEREKL
+347 DEDRIALEQQIEEM
-354 AGEIEEQNQAL
+354 
-365 SDLNAA
+365 NAA
-371 CETAE
+371 LVDLQKKCDEAE
-376 TALEEK
+376 AALEEK

-406 EQSLQERAE
+406 EQSLTERGQ
-415 AIREDMEKNARSL
+415 AIHGDIAKNEQR
-428 DDLQQERAQAEA
+428 QAELREEKKQA
-440 EHQRLQSL
+440 EEEQQRLFAR
-448 REQSGEEL
+448 RETGREEL
-456 RLARENQ
+456 RQAKENQ
-463 EKLIAEQEEQADAVR
+463 SRLLSEQETLTESL
-478 RQEQES
+478 RQKEQES
-484 GAASSRLY
+484 GAMSSRLH

-508 RLIMDLAERDLE
+508 RLIMDLAERDVE
-520 LRRRIVGVVAELIHV
+520 LRQRIVGVVAELIHV

-555 SRTGRDAKFII
+555 SRTGRDAKYII
-566 ETLRRKEFGRCTIL
+566 ETLRRREFGRCTIL

-585 SDNGVR
+585 SENGVR
-591 EKDRHFL
+591 DRDRHFL
-598 QEKGVIGLAADLIRW
+598 QEKGVIGLASDLIRW
-613 DEGMEKAVE
+613 DEGMDKAVE
-622 YLLGRTVVVEDL
+622 YLLGRTLVVEDL
-634 SVGVNLKERSGGAF
+634 SVGVSLKERSGGAF

-663 MTGGSAQKRNFGIL
+663 MTGGSNQRKSFGIL

-683 AELKKRYGELEK
+683 ADLKKLYGGLENE
-695 ARKAAAELFAEKRQ
+695 RKAAIDRLDEKKQ
-709 QVSLAAMQVES
+709 EVLLAAAQVDG
-720 LVQDLHDREIDLEKQ
+720 LVRDLHDQDIDLEKQ
-735 NDKLTIIDRDMDT
+735 NDKVSIIERDLDGAVTDR
-748 VRSDGE
+748 E
-754 ALEEELASNVQN
+754 ALEEELSSNGEN
-766 VASIRE
+766 IRSIQE
-772 RMALLNTE
+772 RIALLNSE
-780 QSDLEEHGNVSR
+780 QTDLEEHGNVSR
-792 QEVMEET
+792 QEVVEES

-805 RKQRDEQAEALTE
+805 RKHRDEQAEALTE
-818 LRLRYTAMM
+818 LRLRYTAVM
-827 KEASAREAERERLKK
+827 KEASAREAERERLTK
-842 EIERCEE
+842 EIQRCGE
-849 KRTALMEA
+849 KRADLLAQAQRTAAQMEQEKQTRTDLQARMEEAKTALA
-857 AEKARQDAESE
+857 KAQ
-868 EGTHGS
+868 
-874 LLSSLSK
+874 
-881 AKQIL
+881 
-886 AAAQEEQRKLDD
+886 QEQQKVDD
-898 QRAIQK
+898 QRIVQK
-904 EELRLRRAR
+904 EELRVRRLR
-913 RDELLGNTREL
+913 RDELLDSTREL
-924 LDSRTKVEMSLGKLQ
+924 LDSRTRTEMSLGKLQ

-959 ALQLRE
+959 ALELKE
-965 DISIT
+965 DIPIT
-970 ASSQRAAKLREQI
+970 SSGQRAAKLREQI

-997 AQVSERFESLDRQYA
+997 DQVSERFEGLNRQYE
-1012 DLKAAASD
+1012 DLTHAAND
-1020 LYTLIEK
+1020 LYTLIDK

-1037 GEFDRVQAEFKKVFV
+1037 GEFDRVQAEFKSVFV
-1052 SLFGGGQ
+1052 ALFGGGQ

-1182 ETAG
+1182 EAS

>member
-14 FAKKTELQFGTG
+14 FAKKTELQFGSG
-26 VTAVIGPN
+26 ITAVIGPN

-75 LGMAEVSL
+75 LGMAEVTLS
-83 TFDNS
+83 FDNT
-88 DRSLPLDYGE
+88 DHSLPVDYAE
-98 VSVTRRV
+98 VAVTRRV
-105 YRNGESEYAINGKN
+105 YRNGESEYAINGKT

-155 ADRRSALE
+155 SDRRSALE

-174 RSEAEKKLENTE
+174 RTEAEKKLENTQ

-192 ADILHELESRIGPLK
+192 GDILHELEGRVGPLR
-207 EQQEKAIA
+207 EQREKALR
-215 YQGAKEELR
+215 YQEARGELQ

-234 TEKSRQRIAEQQASL
+234 TEKNRAKIVEQQAV
-249 QQLQEQLSGVESEDG
+249 LQELQEKLSGIESEDS
-264 VLQEASRE
+264 VLQEASHE
-272 LEDKIRALDEKLDEE
+272 LEDRIRALDEKLDEG
-287 QQRTL
+287 QKRAL
-292 ELLSNVEGLQGEE
+292 ELLSRVEGLQGEE
-305 KLLLARQEN
+305 KLSEARRES
-314 LSKERER
+314 LEKERER
-321 LLGEAEAQTKEIA
+321 LVAEAEAQAKEAADRQQI
-334 ERRLLLDSMASLS
+334 LDSMGNLS
-347 IEEREKL
+347 DEERNALQQQIDEMN
-354 AGEIEEQNQAL
+354 AAL
-365 SDLNAA
+365 SALQTE
-371 CETAE
+371 CEQAE
-376 TALEEK
+376 GALEEK

-406 EQSLQERAE
+406 EQSLGERAE
-415 AIREDMEKNARSL
+415 VIRNELASNAQRYGQLQEEK
-428 DDLQQERAQAEA
+428 AQAQTEQRQLLARRETCREA
-440 EHQRLQSL
+440 LKR
-448 REQSGEEL
+448 
-456 RLARENQ
+456 ARENQ
-463 EKLIAEQEEQADAVR
+463 SQLLSEQEAETEAL
-478 RQEQES
+478 RQREQES
-484 GAASSRLY
+484 GALSSRLH

-508 RLIMDLAERDLE
+508 RLIMDYAERDVE
-520 LRRRIVGVVAELIHV
+520 LRQRIVGVVAELIHV
-535 PEKYEVAIG
+535 PERYEVAVG

-555 SRTGRDAKFII
+555 SRTGRDAKYII

-585 SDNGVR
+585 SENGVR

-598 QEKGVIGLAADLIRW
+598 QEKGVIGLACDLIRW
-613 DEGMEKAVE
+613 EDGMDKAVE

-634 SVGVNLKERSGGAF
+634 SVGVSLKERSGGVF

-663 MTGGSAQKRNFGIL
+663 MTGGSTQRKSFGIL

-683 AELKKRYGELEK
+683 AELKKKYAELET
-695 ARKAAAELFAEKRQ
+695 ARREAIDRVTKKKQ
-709 QVSLAAMQVES
+709 QVVLATVQVDG
-720 LVQDLHDREIDLEKQ
+720 LVRDLHDRDIDLEKQ
-735 NDKLTIIDRDMDT
+735 NDKLAIIERDMASAQAD
-748 VRSDGE
+748 RE
-754 ALEEELASNVQN
+754 KLEEEQTANGENVR
-766 VASIRE
+766 SIRE
-772 RMALLNTE
+772 RIELLNSE
-780 QSDLEEHGNVSR
+780 QIDLEAHGTVSR
-792 QEVMEET
+792 QEVMAQS
-799 KALYAM
+799 KALFAL

-818 LRLRYTAMM
+818 LRLRYTAVM
-827 KEASAREAERERLKK
+827 KEASAREAERERLTR
-842 EIERCEE
+842 EMQRCAERQ
-849 KRTALMEA
+849 TALLENAQRVRQEA
-857 AEKARQDAESE
+857 EATAQTICVLQSQVEEAKGDLADA
-868 EGTHGS
+868 
-874 LLSSLSK
+874 
-881 AKQIL
+881 Q
-886 AAAQEEQRKLDD
+886 QEQQKVED
-898 QRAIQK
+898 QRTLQK
-904 EELRLRRAR
+904 EELRLRRTR
-913 RDELLGNTREL
+913 RDELLGSTRAL
-924 LDSRTKVEMSLGKLQ
+924 LDSRTRAEMTLGKLQ

-950 QNYGLTYEN
+950 QTYGLTYEN
-959 ALQLRE
+959 ALQLKE
-965 DISIT
+965 DIPIT
-970 ASSQRAAKLREQI
+970 SSGQRAAKLREQI

-997 AQVSERFESLDRQYA
+997 AQVSERFENLSRQYD
-1012 DLKAAASD
+1012 DLTSAAQD

-1037 GEFDRVQAEFKKVFV
+1037 GEFDRVQGEFKKVFV
-1052 SLFGGGQ
+1052 ALFGGGQ

-1129 NVSRFAEF
+1129 NVGRFAQF
-1137 VRDYGKQTQFIL
+1137 VREYGKQTQFIL

-1172 VSSIVSAKFE
+1172 VSTIVSAKFE
-1182 ETAG
+1182 EAV

>member
-14 FAKKTELQFGTG
+14 FAKKTELQFGSG

-75 LGMAEVSL
+75 LGMAEVTLS
-83 TFDNS
+83 FDNS
-88 DRSLPLDYGE
+88 DHALPVDYAE
-98 VSVTRRV
+98 VGVTRRV
-105 YRNGESEYAINGKN
+105 YRNGESEYAINDKT

-174 RSEAEKKLENTE
+174 RTEAERKLENTE

-192 ADILHELESRIGPLK
+192 GDILHELESRIGPLQ
-207 EQQEKAIA
+207 EQREKALQ
-215 YQGAKEELR
+215 YQEAREELR

-234 TEKSRQRIAEQQASL
+234 TEKNRTKIAEL
-249 QQLQEQLSGVESEDG
+249 QTALTDLNEKLSGVESEDRI
-264 VLQEASRE
+264 LQEAGHE
-272 LEDKIRALDEKLDEE
+272 LEDRIRALDEKLDEG
-287 QQRTL
+287 QKHLL
-292 ELLSNVEGLQGEE
+292 ELLSNVEGMQGEE
-305 KLLLARQEN
+305 KLKAARQET
-314 LSKERER
+314 LEKERGR
-321 LLGEAEAQTKEIA
+321 LLTEAEAQAREA
-334 ERRLLLDSMASLS
+334 SERQLTLDSMGSLS
-347 IEEREKL
+347 NEEREAL
-354 AGEIEEQNQAL
+354 ERQIGEMNDAL
-365 SDLNAA
+365 SALQTT
-371 CETAE
+371 CEQAE
-376 TALEEK
+376 AALEEK

-406 EQSLQERAE
+406 EQSLSERAG
-415 AIREDMEKNARSL
+415 AISDELEKNKQRKAELR
-428 DDLQQERAQAEA
+428 EEKAEA
-440 EHQRLQSL
+440 EIEQQRLFARRENGREELKKARDNQSKL
-448 REQSGEEL
+448 LSEQETEMATVREKEQQSGAL
-456 RLARENQ
+456 
-463 EKLIAEQEEQADAVR
+463 
-478 RQEQES
+478 
-484 GAASSRLY
+484 SSRLH

-508 RLIMDLAERDLE
+508 RLIMDLAERDVE
-520 LRRRIVGVVAELIHV
+520 LRQKIVGVVAELIHV
-535 PEKYEVAIG
+535 PEKYEIAIG

-555 SRTGRDAKFII
+555 SRTGRDAKYII

-585 SDNGVR
+585 SENGIKER
-591 EKDRHFL
+591 DRHFL
-598 QEKGVIGLAADLIRW
+598 NEKGVLGLACDLIRW
-613 DEGMEKAVE
+613 EDGMDKAVD
-622 YLLGRTVVVEDL
+622 YLLGRTLVVEDL
-634 SVGVNLKERSGGAF
+634 SVGVSLKERSGGVF

-663 MTGGSAQKRNFGIL
+663 MTGGSSQRRNFGIL

-683 AELKKRYGELEK
+683 AELKKQYADLEK
-695 ARKAAAELFAEKRQ
+695 ARKTVIDRLAEKKQ
-709 QVSLAAMQVES
+709 QALLAAVQVDG
-720 LVQDLHDREIDLEKQ
+720 LIRDLHDQDIDLEKQ
-735 NDKLTIIDRDMDT
+735 NDKLSIIERDLESAEADR
-748 VRSDGE
+748 E
-754 ALEEELASNVQN
+754 ALEEELAANEEN
-766 VASIRE
+766 IRSIRE
-772 RMALLNTE
+772 RMELLNTE
-780 QSDLEEHGNVSR
+780 QTDLEAHGTVSR
-792 QEVMEET
+792 QEVVEES

-805 RKQRDEQAEALTE
+805 RKHRDEQAEALTQ
-818 LRLRYTAMM
+818 LRLRHTAVIQ
-827 KEASAREAERERLKK
+827 EASAREAERERLSREIQRCEQKRASLLTEAERVLG
-842 EIERCEE
+842 EIETE
-849 KRTALMEA
+849 KLSLVSLCADTEA
-857 AEKARQDAESE
+857 AKAA
-868 EGTHGS
+868 
-874 LLSSLSK
+874 LSK
-881 AKQIL
+881 AQ
-886 AAAQEEQRKLDD
+886 QEQQKVED
-898 QRAIQK
+898 QRTVQK
-904 EELRLRRAR
+904 EELRVRRSR
-913 RDELLGNTREL
+913 RDELLGSTRAL
-924 LDSRTKVEMSLGKLQ
+924 LDDRTRTEMTLGKLQ

-959 ALQLRE
+959 ALQLKE
-965 DISIT
+965 DIPIT
-970 ASSQRAAKLREQI
+970 SSNQRAAKLREQI
-983 RALGTVNLDAIEEY
+983 RSLGTVNLDAIEEF
-997 AQVSERFESLDRQYA
+997 AQVSERYESMNRQYE
-1012 DLKAAASD
+1012 DLTHAARD

-1027 LTKTMEKVFA
+1027 LTRTMEKVFA
-1037 GEFDRVQAEFKKVFV
+1037 GEFDRVQAEFKQVFV

-1182 ETAG
+1182 EAS

>member
-14 FAKKTELQFGTG
+14 FAKKTELQFGSG
-26 VTAVIGPN
+26 ITAVIGPN

-75 LGMAEVSL
+75 LGMAEVTL

-88 DRSLPLDYGE
+88 DHSLPVDFDE
-98 VSVTRRV
+98 VGVTRRV

-174 RSEAEKKLENTE
+174 RTEAERKLENTQ

-192 ADILHELESRIGPLK
+192 GDILHELESRIGPLQ
-207 EQQEKAIA
+207 EQRDKALRYQEAR
-215 YQGAKEELR
+215 EELR

-234 TEKSRQRIAEQQASL
+234 TEKSRAKIAELQATLDSVREKL
-249 QQLQEQLSGVESEDG
+249 ASVESEDT
-264 VLQEASRE
+264 VLQEASHE
-272 LEDKIRALDEKLDEE
+272 LEDRIRVLDDKMDEG
-287 QQRTL
+287 QKRLL
-292 ELLSNVEGLQGEE
+292 ELLSQVESLQSEV
-305 KLLLARQEN
+305 KLKQAHREALE
-314 LSKERER
+314 KERER
-321 LLGEAEAQTKEIA
+321 LLSEADAQDREAA
-334 ERRLLLDSMASLS
+334 ERREILDSLS
-347 IEEREKL
+347 GFSDEEREAL
-354 AGEIEEQNQAL
+354 AKQIEDDTETL
-365 SDLNAA
+365 SSLQTA
-371 CETAE
+371 CEQAE
-376 TALEEK
+376 AALEEK

-406 EQSLQERAE
+406 EQSLTERKETILSDIEKCAKRLEALQAEQDQAAEEQERLS
-415 AIREDMEKNARSL
+415 RERDKG
-428 DDLQQERAQAEA
+428 
-440 EHQRLQSL
+440 
-448 REQSGEEL
+448 RESL

-463 EKLIAEQEEQADAVR
+463 AKLSSEQEALTENL
-478 RQEQES
+478 RQKEQES
-484 GAASSRLY
+484 GAMSSRLH

-508 RLIMDLAERDLE
+508 RLIMDLSERDVE
-520 LRRRIVGVVAELIHV
+520 LRQRIVGVVAELIHV
-535 PEKYEVAIG
+535 PEKYEVAVG
-544 TALGGAQQNLV
+544 TALGSAQQNLV
-555 SRTGRDAKFII
+555 SRTGGDAKYII
-566 ETLRRKEFGRCTIL
+566 ETLRKREFGRCTIL

-585 SDNGVR
+585 SENGVR
-591 EKDRHFL
+591 DRDRHFL
-598 QEKGVIGLAADLIRW
+598 QEKGVIGLACDLISW
-613 DEGMEKAVE
+613 DEGVDKAVE

-634 SVGVNLKERSGGAF
+634 SVGVSLKERSGGVF

-663 MTGGSAQKRNFGIL
+663 MTGGSSQRKSFGIL

-683 AELKKRYGELEK
+683 ADLKKRYAELEK
-695 ARKAAAELFAEKRQ
+695 ERKAAVDELTQKKQ
-709 QVSLAAMQVES
+709 QVVQAAVQVDAM
-720 LVQDLHDREIDLEKQ
+720 VMDLHERDIDLERQ
-735 NDKLTIIDRDMDT
+735 NDKLNIIRRDIESTGADLET
-748 VRSDGE
+748 
-754 ALEEELASNVQN
+754 LEEEQAANEEN
-766 VASIRE
+766 IRSIQDRK
-772 RMALLNTE
+772 ALLNSE
-780 QSDLEEHGNVSR
+780 QTDLEEHGNVSR
-792 QEVMEET
+792 QEVIEDS
-799 KALYAM
+799 KALYAL
-805 RKQRDEQAEALTE
+805 RRQRDEQAESLTE
-818 LRLRYTAMM
+818 LRLRYTAVL
-827 KEASAREAERERLKK
+827 KEASAREAERERLQH
-842 EIERCEE
+842 EIERCGQKKASLIE
-849 KRTALMEA
+849 EA
-857 AEKARQDAESE
+857 AKAQREAEAETEVQAAFQTSIE
-868 EGTHGS
+868 EA
-874 LLSSLSK
+874 K
-881 AKQIL
+881 AIL
-886 AAAQEEQRKLDD
+886 AAAQQEQQKVDD
-898 QRAIQK
+898 QRALQK
-904 EELRLRRAR
+904 EELRVRRAR
-913 RDELLGNTREL
+913 RDELLDSTREL
-924 LDSRTKVEMSLGKLQ
+924 LDSRTRTEMALGKLQ
-939 TALEQQQDRIW
+939 TALEQQQDKIW
-950 QNYGLTYEN
+950 QSYGLTYEN

-965 DISIT
+965 DIPIT

-997 AQVSERFESLDRQYA
+997 AQVSERFESLSCQYD
-1012 DLKAAASD
+1012 DLTKAAQD

-1027 LTKTMEKVFA
+1027 LTRTMEKVFA
-1037 GEFDRVQAEFKKVFV
+1037 GEFDRVQTEFKKVFEA
-1052 SLFGGGQ
+1052 LFGGGQ

-1172 VSSIVSAKFE
+1172 VSGIVSAKFE
-1182 ETAG
+1182 EAV

>member
-14 FAKKTELQFGTG
+14 FAKKTELQFGRG
-26 VTAVIGPN
+26 ITAVIGPN

-75 LGMAEVSL
+75 LGMAEVTLS
-83 TFDNS
+83 FDNE
-88 DRSLPLDYGE
+88 DHSLPIEYDE
-98 VSVTRRV
+98 VDVTRRV
-105 YRNGESEYAINGKN
+105 YRNGESEYAINGKT

-174 RSEAEKKLENTE
+174 RTEAEKKLENTQ

-192 ADILHELESRIGPLK
+192 GDILHELESRVGPLS
-207 EQQEKAIA
+207 EQREKAIQ
-215 YQGAKEELR
+215 YQGAREELR

-234 TEKSRQRIAEQQASL
+234 TEKNRQKIAEQQAAL
-249 QQLQEQLSGVESEDG
+249 AELVEKLSSVESEDG
-264 VLQEASRE
+264 MLQEASHE
-272 LEDKIRALDEKLDEE
+272 LEDRIRALDEKLDEG
-287 QQRTL
+287 QKRLL
-292 ELLSNVEGLQGEE
+292 ELLSNVESLQGEE
-305 KLLLARQEN
+305 KLKLARQET
-314 LSKERER
+314 LEKERER
-321 LLGEAEAQTKEIA
+321 LLAEAAARAKEAA
-334 ERRLLLDSMASLS
+334 ERQLTLDSMGRLS
-347 IEEREKL
+347 DEEKNALEQQIEEM
-354 AGEIEEQNQAL
+354 NQAL
-365 SDLNAA
+365 STMQAE
-371 CETAE
+371 CEQAE

-406 EQSLQERAE
+406 EQSLVERAQT
-415 AIREDMEKNARSL
+415 IRGDMEKNEQRQKE
-428 DDLQQERAQAEA
+428 LQEEKEQAES
-440 EHQRLQSL
+440 EQRRLYGL
-448 REQSGEEL
+448 RENSREEL
-456 RLARENQ
+456 KHARENQ
-463 EKLIAEQEEQADAVR
+463 TNLLAEQEAESESL
-478 RQEQES
+478 RQKEQES
-484 GAASSRLY
+484 GAMSSRLH

-508 RLIMDLAERDLE
+508 RLIMDLAERDVE

-535 PEKYEVAIG
+535 PEEYEVAIG

-555 SRTGRDAKFII
+555 SRTGRDAKYII

-585 SDNGVR
+585 SENGVR
-591 EKDRHFL
+591 ERDRHFIE
-598 QEKGVIGLAADLIRW
+598 EKGVIGLASNLIRW
-613 DEGMEKAVE
+613 EQGMDKAVE
-622 YLLGRTVVVEDL
+622 YLLGRTLVVEDL
-634 SVGVNLKERSGGAF
+634 SVGVSLKERSGGVF

-663 MTGGSAQKRNFGIL
+663 ITGGSTQRKSFGIL
-677 GREREI
+677 SREREI
-683 AELKKRYGELEK
+683 ADLKKKYAELEK
-695 ARKAAAELFAEKRQ
+695 DRKTAIDRLTEKKQ
-709 QVSLAAMQVES
+709 QVLLSAVQVDG
-720 LVQDLHDREIDLEKQ
+720 LVRDLHDRDIDLEKQ
-735 NDKLTIIDRDMDT
+735 NDKLNIIQRDMDAAIADRET
-748 VRSDGE
+748 
-754 ALEEELASNVQN
+754 LEEELNANGENSR
-766 VASIRE
+766 SIRE
-772 RMALLNTE
+772 RIALLNSE
-780 QSDLEEHGNVSR
+780 QTDLEEHGNISR
-792 QEVMEET
+792 QEVVEDS

-805 RKQRDEQAEALTE
+805 RKHRDEQAEALTE
-818 LRLRYTAMM
+818 LRLRYTAIM
-827 KEASAREAERERLKK
+827 KEASAREAERERLTS
-842 EIERCEE
+842 EIARCTE
-849 KRTALMEA
+849 KQASLLAE
-857 AEKARQDAESE
+857 AEKASGEMEAEKQDLE
-868 EGTHGS
+868 T
-874 LLSSLSK
+874 LLCRIDEAK
-881 AKQIL
+881 AAL
-886 AAAQEEQRKLDD
+886 LEAQQEQQKVDD
-898 QRAIQK
+898 QRTVQK
-904 EELRLRRAR
+904 EELRVRRTR
-913 RDELLGNTREL
+913 RDELLDSTRDL
-924 LDSRTKVEMSLGKLQ
+924 LDSRTRAEMTLGKLQ

-959 ALQLRE
+959 ALQLKE
-965 DISIT
+965 DIPIT
-970 ASSQRAAKLREQI
+970 SSGQRAAKLREQI
-983 RALGTVNLDAIEEY
+983 RALGTVNLDSIEEY
-997 AQVSERFESLDRQYA
+997 AQVSERYENLSRQYD
-1012 DLKAAASD
+1012 DLTRAAQD

-1027 LTKTMEKVFA
+1027 LTRTMEKVFA
-1037 GEFDRVQAEFKKVFV
+1037 GEFDRVQAEFKNVFV
-1052 SLFGGGQ
+1052 ALFGGGQ

-1129 NVSRFAEF
+1129 NVGRFAEF

-1159 CNTLYGVAMEEKG
+1159 CGTLYGVAMEEKG

-1182 ETAG
+1182 EAV

>member
-14 FAKKTELQFGTG
+14 FAKKTELQFGSG
-26 VTAVIGPN
+26 ITAVIGPN

-75 LGMAEVSL
+75 QSMAEVTLS
-83 TFDNS
+83 FDNA
-88 DRSLPLDYGE
+88 DHALPVEYGE
-98 VSVTRRV
+98 VAVTRRV
-105 YRNGESEYAINGKN
+105 YRSGESEYAINGKT

-174 RSEAEKKLENTE
+174 RAEAEKKLENTQ

-192 ADILHELESRIGPLK
+192 GDILHELESRVGPLQ
-207 EQQEKAIA
+207 EQREKAIQ
-215 YQGAKEELR
+215 YQDARDELR

-234 TEKSRQRIAEQQASL
+234 TEKNRTKIVEQQTAL
-249 QQLQEQLSGVESEDG
+249 TELQEKLSGIESEDG
-264 VLQEASRE
+264 LLLEASHE
-272 LEDKIRALDEKLDEE
+272 LEDRIRALDEKLDEG
-287 QQRTL
+287 QKRLL
-292 ELLSNVEGLQGEE
+292 ELLSRVESLQSEEKLKEARQQTLEKEKERLLAEAETQAKEAADRQQDLAAMGSLSGEE
-305 KLLLARQEN
+305 KQALQQQIDEMNAALAALQASCEQ
-314 LSKERER
+314 
-321 LLGEAEAQTKEIA
+321 AEA
-334 ERRLLLDSMASLS
+334 
-347 IEEREKL
+347 
-354 AGEIEEQNQAL
+354 
-365 SDLNAA
+365 
-371 CETAE
+371 
-376 TALEEK
+376 ALEEK
-382 KNRIMEE
+382 KNRIMDE

-406 EQSLQERAE
+406 EQSLLERAD
-415 AIREDMEKNARSL
+415 AVRADMEKNEQRV
-428 DDLQQERAQAEA
+428 DELQEEKTQAEI
-440 EHQRLQSL
+440 EQQRLFVL
-448 REQSGEEL
+448 RETSREEL
-456 RLARENQ
+456 KRARENQ
-463 EKLIAEQEEQADAVR
+463 GKLLGEQETVAQEL
-478 RQEQES
+478 RQKEQES
-484 GAASSRLY
+484 GAMSSRLH

-508 RLIMDLAERDLE
+508 RLIMDLAERDVE
-520 LRRRIVGVVAELIHV
+520 LRQRIVGIVAELIHV
-535 PEKYEVAIG
+535 PVEYEVAVG

-555 SRTGRDAKFII
+555 SRTGRDAKYII
-566 ETLRRKEFGRCTIL
+566 ETLRRREFGRCTIL

-585 SDNGVR
+585 SENGVR

-598 QEKGVIGLAADLIRW
+598 REKGVIGLASDLIRW
-613 DEGMEKAVE
+613 EEGMDKAVE

-634 SVGVNLKERSGGAF
+634 SVGVSLKERSGGVF

-663 MTGGSAQKRNFGIL
+663 MTGGSTQRKSFGIL

-683 AELKKRYGELEK
+683 ADLKQRYAELEK
-695 ARKAAAELFAEKRQ
+695 ARKASVDRLSDKKQ
-709 QVSLAAMQVES
+709 QVTLAAVQVDG
-720 LVQDLHDREIDLEKQ
+720 LVQDLHDRDIDLEKQ
-735 NDKLTIIDRDMDT
+735 NDKLSIIQRDMEAAQAE
-748 VRSDGE
+748 GE
-754 ALEEELASNVQN
+754 TLAEELIANGEN
-766 VASIRE
+766 IRSIRE
-772 RMALLNTE
+772 RIKVLNTE
-780 QSDLEEHGNVSR
+780 QTDLEEHGTISR
-792 QEVMEET
+792 QEVVEDS
-799 KALYAM
+799 KALYAL
-805 RKQRDEQAEALTE
+805 RRHRDEQAEALTE
-818 LRLRYTAMM
+818 LRLRHTAVM
-827 KEASAREAERERLKK
+827 KEASAREAERERLTK
-842 EIERCEE
+842 EIERCSQRRATLLEE
-849 KRTALMEA
+849 AHGAMQEA
-857 AEKARQDAESE
+857 EAERQARD
-868 EGTHGS
+868 S
-874 LLSSLSK
+874 LLTRIEEAKSTLSD
-881 AKQIL
+881 
-886 AAAQEEQRKLDD
+886 AQQEQQKLDD
-898 QRAIQK
+898 QRNLQK
-904 EELRLRRAR
+904 EELRLRRTR
-913 RDELLGNTREL
+913 RDELLGSTREL
-924 LDSRTKVEMSLGKLQ
+924 LDSRTRTEMTLGKLQ

-959 ALQLRE
+959 ALQLKE
-965 DISIT
+965 DIPIT
-970 ASSQRAAKLREQI
+970 SSGQRAAKLREQI

-997 AQVSERFESLDRQYA
+997 AQVSERYENLSRQYD
-1012 DLKAAASD
+1012 DLTHAAQD
-1020 LYTLIEK
+1020 LYTLIER
-1027 LTKTMEKVFA
+1027 LTRTMEKVFS
-1037 GEFDRVQAEFKKVFV
+1037 GEFERVQTEFKKVFV
-1052 SLFGGGQ
+1052 TLFGGGQ

-1137 VRDYGKQTQFIL
+1137 IRDYGKETQFIL

-1172 VSSIVSAKFE
+1172 VSTIVSAKFE
-1182 ETAG
+1182 EAV

>member
-14 FAKKTELQFGTG
+14 FAKKTELQFGSG
-26 VTAVIGPN
+26 ITAVIGPN

-75 LGMAEVSL
+75 LGMAEVTL
-83 TFDNS
+83 TFDNA
-88 DRSLPLDYGE
+88 DHSLPVEYGE
-98 VSVTRRV
+98 VAVTRRV
-105 YRNGESEYAINGKN
+105 YRNGESEYAVNGKN

-174 RSEAEKKLENTE
+174 RTEAEKKLESTQ

-192 ADILHELESRIGPLK
+192 GDILHELESRIGPLQ
-207 EQQEKAIA
+207 EQREKAIQ
-215 YQGAKEELR
+215 YQGAREELR

-234 TEKSRQRIAEQQASL
+234 TEKNRAKIAELQAVL
-249 QQLQEQLSGVESEDG
+249 DEVREKLSGVESEDG
-264 VLQEASRE
+264 MLQEASHE
-272 LEDKIRALDEKLDEE
+272 LEDKIRELDEKLDEG
-287 QQRTL
+287 QKQL
-292 ELLSNVEGLQGEE
+292 LGLLSQVESIQSEI
-305 KLLLARQEN
+305 KLKQARQET
-314 LSKERER
+314 LAKEQER
-321 LLGEAEAQTKEIA
+321 LLSEADAQTKEAA
-334 ERRLLLDSMASLS
+334 ERQQTLDSLGNLSDEEKEALQQQIENASD
-347 IEEREKL
+347 
-354 AGEIEEQNQAL
+354 AL
-365 SDLNAA
+365 SKLQTTCDQ
-371 CETAE
+371 AE
-376 TALEEK
+376 AALEEK

-406 EQSLQERAE
+406 EQSLTERSE
-415 AIREDMEKNARSL
+415 AIRVDMDKNSRRL
-428 DDLQQERAQAEA
+428 EDLQAEQKQAKAEQERFA
-440 EHQRLQSL
+440 SL
-448 REQSGEEL
+448 REEGREAL
-456 RLARENQ
+456 REARENHA
-463 EKLIAEQEEQADAVR
+463 KLLSEQETETDAVR
-478 RQEQES
+478 QKEQES
-484 GAASSRLY
+484 GAMSSRLH

-508 RLIMDLAERDLE
+508 RLIMDLAERDME
-520 LRRRIVGVVAELIHV
+520 LRQRIVGVVAELIHV
-535 PEKYEVAIG
+535 PEKYEVAVG

-555 SRTGRDAKFII
+555 SRTGRDAKYII
-566 ETLRRKEFGRCTIL
+566 ETLRKREFGRCTIL

-585 SDNGVR
+585 SENGVR

-598 QEKGVIGLAADLIRW
+598 KEKGVIGLACDLIRW
-613 DEGMEKAVE
+613 EEGMDKAVD

-634 SVGVNLKERSGGAF
+634 SVGVSLKERSGGVF

-663 MTGGSAQKRNFGIL
+663 MTGGSSQRKSFGIL

-683 AELKKRYGELEK
+683 ADLKKRYAELEK
-695 ARKAAAELFAEKRQ
+695 ERKAAVDRLLEKKQ
-709 QVSLAAMQVES
+709 QVTLAAVQVDG
-720 LVQDLHDREIDLEKQ
+720 LVADLHDRDIDLERQ
-735 NDKLTIIDRDMDT
+735 NDKLSIIQRDIEST
-748 VRSDGE
+748 RSDLE
-754 ALEEELASNVQN
+754 TLEEELAATKEN
-766 VASIRE
+766 ARSIQE
-772 RMALLNTE
+772 RKALLNNE
-780 QSDLEEHGNVSR
+780 QTDLEEHGNVSR
-792 QEVMEET
+792 QEVVEES
-799 KALYAM
+799 KALYAL
-805 RKQRDEQAEALTE
+805 RKKRDEQADALTE
-818 LRLRYTAMM
+818 LRLRHTAVM
-827 KEASAREAERERLKK
+827 KEASAREAERERLTR
-842 EIERCEE
+842 EIERCRQKRATLLEE
-849 KRTALMEA
+849 AQRAQQEA
-857 AEKARQDAESE
+857 EGEAQAQIELQVRVEEAKAV
-868 EGTHGS
+868 
-874 LLSSLSK
+874 LS
-881 AKQIL
+881 
-886 AAAQEEQRKLDD
+886 AAQQEQQKVDD
-898 QRAIQK
+898 QRSAQK
-904 EELRLRRAR
+904 EELRVR
-913 RDELLGNTREL
+913 RDRRDQLLSSTREL
-924 LDSRTKVEMSLGKLQ
+924 LDSRTRTEMALGKLQ
-939 TALEQQQDRIW
+939 TSLEQQQDRIW

-965 DISIT
+965 DIPIT
-970 ASSQRAAKLREQI
+970 SSGQRAAKLREQI
-983 RALGTVNLDAIEEY
+983 RSLGTVNLDSIEEY
-997 AQVSERFESLDRQYA
+997 AQVSERFENLSKQYD
-1012 DLKAAASD
+1012 DLTSAAQD

-1027 LTKTMEKVFA
+1027 LTRTMEKVFA
-1037 GEFDRVQAEFKKVFV
+1037 GEFDRVQKEFKNVFV
-1052 SLFGGGQ
+1052 ALFGGGQ

-1129 NVSRFAEF
+1129 NVNRFAEF

-1182 ETAG
+1182 EAV

>member
-14 FAKKTELQFGTG
+14 FAKKTELQFGNG
-26 VTAVIGPN
+26 ITAVIGPN

-75 LGMAEVSL
+75 LGMAEVTLS
-83 TFDNS
+83 FDNS
-88 DRSLPLDYGE
+88 DHALPVDYAE
-98 VSVTRRV
+98 VGVTRRV
-105 YRNGESEYAINGKN
+105 YRNGESEYAINGKT

-155 ADRRSALE
+155 ADRRSALG

-174 RSEAEKKLENTE
+174 RTEAEKKLENTQ

-192 ADILHELESRIGPLK
+192 GDILHELESRVGPLG
-207 EQQEKAIA
+207 EQREKAIQ
-215 YQGAKEELR
+215 YQTAREELK

-234 TEKSRQRIAEQQASL
+234 TEKNRQKIAEL
-249 QQLQEQLSGVESEDG
+249 QTALNELNEKLSGVESEDK
-264 VLQEASRE
+264 VLMEASHE
-272 LEDKIRALDEKLDEE
+272 LEDRIRAMDEKLDDG
-287 QQRTL
+287 QRRLL
-292 ELLSNVEGLQGEE
+292 ELLSRVEGLQSEE
-305 KLLLARQEN
+305 KLSLARQET
-314 LSKERER
+314 LEKERER
-321 LLGEAEAQTKEIA
+321 LLAEAEAQVHEAA
-334 ERRLLLDSMASLS
+334 ERQLTLDSMGTLS
-347 IEEREKL
+347 DEERNALQQQIETMN
-354 AGEIEEQNQAL
+354 GELSAL
-365 SDLNAA
+365 QQA
-371 CETAE
+371 CEQAE
-376 TALEEK
+376 AALEEK

-400 SRLSAL
+400 SRLTAL
-406 EQSLQERAE
+406 EQSLLERTE
-415 AIREDMEKNARSL
+415 AIRGDLEKNDQRQNE
-428 DDLQQERAQAEA
+428 LQEEKAKAEI
-440 EHQRLQSL
+440 EQQRLFIL
-448 REQSGEEL
+448 RETGREEL
-456 RLARENQ
+456 KKARENQ
-463 EKLIAEQEEQADAVR
+463 ANLLSEQEAQMEAVR
-478 RQEQES
+478 QKEQQS
-484 GAASSRLY
+484 GAMSSRLH

-508 RLIMDLAERDLE
+508 RLIMDLAERDVE
-520 LRRRIVGVVAELIHV
+520 LRQKIVGVVAELIHV

-566 ETLRRKEFGRCTIL
+566 ETLRRREFGRCTIL

-585 SDNGVR
+585 SENGVR
-591 EKDRHFL
+591 ERDRHFL
-598 QEKGVIGLAADLIRW
+598 EEKGVIGLASDLIRW
-613 DEGMEKAVE
+613 DEGMDKAVE

-634 SVGVNLKERSGGAF
+634 SIGVSLKERSGGVF

-663 MTGGSAQKRNFGIL
+663 MTGGSTQRRNFGIL

-683 AELKKRYGELEK
+683 AELKKQYAELEK
-695 ARKAAAELFAEKRQ
+695 ERKAAIEVLTDKKQ
-709 QVSLAAMQVES
+709 QVLLAAVQVDG
-720 LVQDLHDREIDLEKQ
+720 LVRDLHDRDIDLEKQ
-735 NDKLTIIDRDMDT
+735 NDKLQIIERDIESAEADRET
-748 VRSDGE
+748 
-754 ALEEELASNVQN
+754 LTEELNATGENVR
-766 VASIRE
+766 SIRE
-772 RMALLNTE
+772 RMELLNSE
-780 QSDLEEHGNVSR
+780 QTDLEEHGTISR
-792 QEVMEET
+792 QEVVEDS
-799 KALYAM
+799 KALYAL
-805 RKQRDEQAEALTE
+805 RKHRDEQAEALTE
-818 LRLRYTAMM
+818 LRLRHTAVM
-827 KEASAREAERERLKK
+827 KEASAQEAERERLTR
-842 EIERCEE
+842 EIERCAE
-849 KRTALMEA
+849 KRASLLQEAERASQEAERESRARAALCL
-857 AEKARQDAESE
+857 DAEEAKAALSE
-868 EGTHGS
+868 
-874 LLSSLSK
+874 
-881 AKQIL
+881 
-886 AAAQEEQRKLDD
+886 AQQEQQKVDD
-898 QRAIQK
+898 QRSLQK
-904 EELRLRRAR
+904 EELRVRRTR
-913 RDELLGNTREL
+913 RDELLDNTRAL
-924 LDSRTKVEMSLGKLQ
+924 LDSRTRTEMTLGKLQ
-939 TALEQQQDRIW
+939 TSLEQQQDRIW

-959 ALQLRE
+959 ALQLKE
-965 DISIT
+965 DIPIT
-970 ASSQRAAKLREQI
+970 SSGQRAAKLREQI
-983 RALGTVNLDAIEEY
+983 RSLGTVNLDAIEEY
-997 AQVSERFESLDRQYA
+997 AQVSERYESLNKQYE
-1012 DLKAAASD
+1012 DLTNAASD

-1037 GEFDRVQAEFKKVFV
+1037 GEFDRVQAEFKQVFI

-1182 ETAG
+1182 EAS

>member
-14 FAKKTELQFGTG
+14 FAKKTELQFGSG
-26 VTAVIGPN
+26 ITAVIGPN

-75 LGMAEVSL
+75 LGMAEVTLS
-83 TFDNS
+83 FDNT
-88 DRSLPLDYGE
+88 DHSLPVDYAE
-98 VSVTRRV
+98 VAVTRRV
-105 YRNGESEYAINGKN
+105 YRNGESEYAINGKT

-174 RSEAEKKLENTE
+174 RTEAEKKLENTQ

-192 ADILHELESRIGPLK
+192 GDILHELESRVGPLG
-207 EQQEKAIA
+207 EQREKALR
-215 YQGAKEELR
+215 YQEARGELQ

-234 TEKSRQRIAEQQASL
+234 TEKNRAKIAEQQAV
-249 QQLQEQLSGVESEDG
+249 LQELQEKLSGIESEDS
-264 VLQEASRE
+264 VLQEASHE
-272 LEDKIRALDEKLDEE
+272 LEDRIRALDEKLDEG
-287 QQRTL
+287 QKRL
-292 ELLSNVEGLQGEE
+292 MELLSAVESLQGEA
-305 KLLLARQEN
+305 KLKEARQET
-314 LSKERER
+314 LDQERER
-321 LLGEAEAQTKEIA
+321 LLAEAEAQAKEAA
-334 ERRLLLDSMASLS
+334 ERQQILDSMGNLS
-347 IEEREKL
+347 DEEREEL
-354 AGEIEEQNQAL
+354 QQQIDEMNAAL
-365 SDLNAA
+365 SALQTE
-371 CETAE
+371 CEQAE
-376 TALEEK
+376 AALEEK

-406 EQSLQERAE
+406 EQSLGERAE
-415 AIREDMEKNARSL
+415 VIRNELASNAQRNGQLQEEK
-428 DDLQQERAQAEA
+428 AQAETEQQQLFA
-440 EHQRLQSL
+440 L
-448 REQSGEEL
+448 REACREALHQ
-456 RLARENQ
+456 ARENQ
-463 EKLIAEQEEQADAVR
+463 AQLLSEQEVETETL
-478 RQEQES
+478 RQREQES
-484 GAASSRLY
+484 GALSSRLH

-508 RLIMDLAERDLE
+508 RLIMDYAERDVE
-520 LRRRIVGVVAELIHV
+520 LRQRIVGVVAELIHV
-535 PEKYEVAIG
+535 PERYEVAVG

-555 SRTGRDAKFII
+555 SRTGRDAKYII

-585 SDNGVR
+585 SENGVR

-598 QEKGVIGLAADLIRW
+598 QEKGVIGLACDLIRW
-613 DEGMEKAVE
+613 ENGMDKAVE

-634 SVGVNLKERSGGAF
+634 SVGVSLKERSGGVF

-663 MTGGSAQKRNFGIL
+663 MTGGSNQRKSFGIL

-683 AELKKRYGELEK
+683 AELKKKYAELET
-695 ARKAAAELFAEKRQ
+695 ARREAIDRLTKKKQ
-709 QVSLAAMQVES
+709 QVALAAVQVDG
-720 LVQDLHDREIDLEKQ
+720 LVRDLHDRDIDLEKQ
-735 NDKLTIIDRDMDT
+735 NDKLAIIERDMASAQAD
-748 VRSDGE
+748 RE
-754 ALEEELASNVQN
+754 KLEEEQTANGENVR
-766 VASIRE
+766 SIRE
-772 RMALLNTE
+772 RIELLNSE
-780 QSDLEEHGNVSR
+780 QTDLEEHGTVSR
-792 QEVMEET
+792 QEVMAQS
-799 KALYAM
+799 KANRAL

-818 LRLRYTAMM
+818 LRLRYTAVM
-827 KEASAREAERERLKK
+827 KEASAREAERERLTR
-842 EIERCEE
+842 EMQRCAE
-849 KRTALMEA
+849 KQTALLENAQRVRQEA
-857 AEKARQDAESE
+857 EATAQTICILQSQVE
-868 EGTHGS
+868 E
-874 LLSSLSK
+874 
-881 AKQIL
+881 AKGDL
-886 AAAQEEQRKLDD
+886 AAAQQEQQKVED
-898 QRAIQK
+898 QCTLQK
-904 EELRLRRAR
+904 EELRVRRTR
-913 RDELLGNTREL
+913 RDELLSSTRAL
-924 LDSRTKVEMSLGKLQ
+924 LDSRTRAEMTLGKLQ

-950 QNYGLTYEN
+950 QTYGLTYEN
-959 ALQLRE
+959 ALQLKE
-965 DISIT
+965 DIPIT
-970 ASSQRAAKLREQI
+970 SSAQRAAKLREQI

-997 AQVSERFESLDRQYA
+997 AQVSERYENLSRQYD
-1012 DLKAAASD
+1012 DLTGAAQD

-1037 GEFDRVQAEFKKVFV
+1037 GEFDRVQGEFKKVFV
-1052 SLFGGGQ
+1052 ALFGGGQ

-1129 NVSRFAEF
+1129 NVGRFAEF
-1137 VRDYGKQTQFIL
+1137 VREYGKTTQFIL

-1172 VSSIVSAKFE
+1172 VSTIVSAKFE
-1182 ETAG
+1182 EAV

>member
-14 FAKKTELQFGTG
+14 FAKKTELQFGSG

-75 LGMAEVSL
+75 LGMAEVTLS
-83 TFDNS
+83 FDNA
-88 DRSLPLDYGE
+88 DHSLPIEYEE
-98 VSVTRRV
+98 VGVTRRV
-105 YRNGESEYAINGKN
+105 YRNGESEYAINGKT

-174 RSEAEKKLENTE
+174 RTEAERKLESTQ

-192 ADILHELESRIGPLK
+192 GDILHELESRIGPLR
-207 EQQEKAIA
+207 EQREKAIQ
-215 YQGAKEELR
+215 YQGAREELR

-234 TEKSRQRIAEQQASL
+234 TEKNRQKIAEQQAVL
-249 QQLQEQLSGVESEDG
+249 AELVEKLTGVESEDG
-264 VLQEASRE
+264 MLQEASHE
-272 LEDKIRALDEKLDEE
+272 LEDRIRALDEKLDEG
-287 QQRTL
+287 QKRLL
-292 ELLSNVEGLQGEE
+292 ELLSNVEGLQGED
-305 KLLLARQEN
+305 KLNEARQQTLE
-314 LSKERER
+314 KDRER
-321 LLGEAEAQTKEIA
+321 LLAEAEAQAKEA
-334 ERRLLLDSMASLS
+334 NERQLTLDSMESLS
-347 IEEREKL
+347 DADRIALEQQIEEM
-354 AGEIEEQNQAL
+354 
-365 SDLNAA
+365 NAA
-371 CETAE
+371 LADLQKTCDEAE
-376 TALEEK
+376 AALEEK

-406 EQSLQERAE
+406 EQSLTERGQ
-415 AIREDMEKNARSL
+415 AIHGDMAKNEQR
-428 DDLQQERAQAEA
+428 QAELREEKKQA
-440 EHQRLQSL
+440 EEEQQRLFAR
-448 REQSGEEL
+448 REKGREEL
-456 RLARENQ
+456 RQAKENQ
-463 EKLIAEQEEQADAVR
+463 SRLLSEQETLTESL
-478 RQEQES
+478 RQKEQES
-484 GAASSRLY
+484 GAMSSRLH

-508 RLIMDLAERDLE
+508 RLIMDLAERDVE
-520 LRRRIVGVVAELIHV
+520 LRQRIVGVVAELIHV

-555 SRTGRDAKFII
+555 SRTGRDAKYII
-566 ETLRRKEFGRCTIL
+566 ETLRRREFGRCTIL

-585 SDNGVR
+585 SENGVR
-591 EKDRHFL
+591 DRDRHFL
-598 QEKGVIGLAADLIRW
+598 QEKGVIGLASDLIRW
-613 DEGMEKAVE
+613 DEGMDKAVE
-622 YLLGRTVVVEDL
+622 YLLGRTLVVEDL
-634 SVGVNLKERSGGAF
+634 SVGVSLKERSGGAF

-663 MTGGSAQKRNFGIL
+663 MTGGSSQRKSFGIL

-683 AELKKRYGELEK
+683 ADLKKKYADLEK
-695 ARKAAAELFAEKRQ
+695 ERKAAADRLSQKKQ
-709 QVSLAAMQVES
+709 QAVLAAVQVDA
-720 LVQDLHDREIDLEKQ
+720 LVADLHDRDIDLERQ
-735 NDKLTIIDRDMDT
+735 NDKLSIIQRDMESAQADRET
-748 VRSDGE
+748 
-754 ALEEELASNVQN
+754 LEEELTATGDNIR
-766 VASIRE
+766 SIQE
-772 RMALLNTE
+772 RKALLDSE
-780 QSDLEEHGNVSR
+780 QTDLEEQGNVSR
-792 QEVMEET
+792 QQIVEES
-799 KALYAM
+799 KALYAL
-805 RKQRDEQAEALTE
+805 RKRRDEQAEALTE
-818 LRLRYTAMM
+818 LRLRHTAVM
-827 KEASAREAERERLKK
+827 KEASAREAERERLTR
-842 EIERCEE
+842 EIERCGQ
-849 KRTALMEA
+849 KRA
-857 AEKARQDAESE
+857 
-868 EGTHGS
+868 S
-874 LLSSLSK
+874 LLEEAQR
-881 AKQIL
+881 AKQEVEGEAQAQLELQARIEEAKTIL
-886 AAAQEEQRKLDD
+886 SAAQQEQQKVDD
-898 QRAIQK
+898 QRSVQK
-904 EELRLRRAR
+904 EELRVRRAR
-913 RDELLGNTREL
+913 RDELLGSTREL
-924 LDSRTKVEMSLGKLQ
+924 LDSRTRTEMALGKLQ
-939 TALEQQQDRIW
+939 TSLEQQQDRIW

-965 DISIT
+965 DIPIT
-970 ASSQRAAKLREQI
+970 SSSQRAAKLREQI
-983 RALGTVNLDAIEEY
+983 RSLGTVNLDSIEEY
-997 AQVSERFESLDRQYA
+997 AQVSERFENLSKQYD
-1012 DLKAAASD
+1012 DLTHAAQD

-1027 LTKTMEKVFA
+1027 LTRTMEKVFA
-1037 GEFDRVQAEFKKVFV
+1037 GEFDRVQKEFKNVFV
-1052 SLFGGGQ
+1052 ALFGGGQ

-1182 ETAG
+1182 EAV

>member
-1 MRLTKLEMQGFKS
+1 MRITKLEMQGFKS
-14 FAKKTELQFGTG
+14 FAKKTELQFGSG

-75 LGMAEVSL
+75 LGMAEVTLS
-83 TFDNS
+83 FDNS
-88 DRSLPLDYGE
+88 DHALPVDYAE
-98 VSVTRRV
+98 VGVTRRV
-105 YRNGESEYAINGKN
+105 YRNGESEYAINDKT

-174 RSEAEKKLENTE
+174 RTEAERKLENTE

-192 ADILHELESRIGPLK
+192 GDILHELESRIGPLQ
-207 EQQEKAIA
+207 EQREKALQ
-215 YQGAKEELR
+215 YQEAREELR

-234 TEKSRQRIAEQQASL
+234 TEKNRTKIAEL
-249 QQLQEQLSGVESEDG
+249 QTALTDLNEKLSGVESEDRI
-264 VLQEASRE
+264 LQEAGHE
-272 LEDKIRALDEKLDEE
+272 LEDRIRALDEKLDEG
-287 QQRTL
+287 QNHLL
-292 ELLSNVEGLQGEE
+292 ELLSNVEGMQGEE
-305 KLLLARQEN
+305 KLKAARQET
-314 LSKERER
+314 LEKERGR
-321 LLGEAEAQTKEIA
+321 LLTEAEAQAREA
-334 ERRLLLDSMASLS
+334 SERQLTLDSMGSLS
-347 IEEREKL
+347 NEEREAL
-354 AGEIEEQNQAL
+354 ERQIGEMNDAL
-365 SDLNAA
+365 SALQTT
-371 CETAE
+371 CEQAE
-376 TALEEK
+376 AALEEK

-406 EQSLQERAE
+406 EQSLSERAG
-415 AIREDMEKNARSL
+415 AISDELEKNKQRKAE
-428 DDLQQERAQAEA
+428 LQEEKAAAEI
-440 EHQRLQSL
+440 EQQRLFARRENGREELKKARDNQSKL
-448 REQSGEEL
+448 LSEQETEMAAVREKEQQSGAL
-456 RLARENQ
+456 
-463 EKLIAEQEEQADAVR
+463 
-478 RQEQES
+478 
-484 GAASSRLY
+484 SSRLH

-508 RLIMDLAERDLE
+508 RLIMDLAERDVE
-520 LRRRIVGVVAELIHV
+520 LRQKIVGVVAELIHV
-535 PEKYEVAIG
+535 PEKYEIAIG

-555 SRTGRDAKFII
+555 SRTGRDAKYII

-585 SDNGVR
+585 SENGIKER
-591 EKDRHFL
+591 DRHFL
-598 QEKGVIGLAADLIRW
+598 NEKGVLGLACDLIRW
-613 DEGMEKAVE
+613 EDGMDKAVD
-622 YLLGRTVVVEDL
+622 YLLGRTLVVEDL
-634 SVGVNLKERSGGAF
+634 SVGVSLKERSGGVF

-663 MTGGSAQKRNFGIL
+663 MTGGSSQRRNFGIL

-683 AELKKRYGELEK
+683 AELKKQYADLEK
-695 ARKAAAELFAEKRQ
+695 ARKAVINRLAEKKQ
-709 QVSLAAMQVES
+709 QALLAAVQVDG
-720 LVQDLHDREIDLEKQ
+720 LIRDLHDQDIDLEKQ
-735 NDKLTIIDRDMDT
+735 NDKLSIIERDLESAEADR
-748 VRSDGE
+748 E
-754 ALEEELASNVQN
+754 ALEEELAANEEN
-766 VASIRE
+766 IRSIRE
-772 RMALLNTE
+772 RMELLSTE
-780 QSDLEEHGNVSR
+780 QTDLEAHGTVSR
-792 QEVMEET
+792 QEVVEES

-805 RKQRDEQAEALTE
+805 RKHRDEQAEALTQ
-818 LRLRYTAMM
+818 LRLRHTAVIQ
-827 KEASAREAERERLKK
+827 EASAREAERERLSREIQRCEQKRASLLTEAERVLG
-842 EIERCEE
+842 EIETE
-849 KRTALMEA
+849 KLSLVSLCADTEA
-857 AEKARQDAESE
+857 AKAA
-868 EGTHGS
+868 
-874 LLSSLSK
+874 LSK
-881 AKQIL
+881 AQ
-886 AAAQEEQRKLDD
+886 QEQQKVED
-898 QRAIQK
+898 QRTVQK
-904 EELRLRRAR
+904 EELRVRRSR
-913 RDELLGNTREL
+913 RDELLGSTRAL
-924 LDSRTKVEMSLGKLQ
+924 LDDRTRTEMTLGKLQ

-959 ALQLRE
+959 ALQLKE
-965 DISIT
+965 DIPIT
-970 ASSQRAAKLREQI
+970 SSNQRAAKLREQI
-983 RALGTVNLDAIEEY
+983 RSLGTVNLDAIEEF
-997 AQVSERFESLDRQYA
+997 AQVSERYESMNRQYE
-1012 DLKAAASD
+1012 DLTHAARD

-1027 LTKTMEKVFA
+1027 LTRTMEKVFA
-1037 GEFDRVQAEFKKVFV
+1037 GEFDRVQAEFKQVFV

-1182 ETAG
+1182 EVS

>member
-14 FAKKTELQFGTG
+14 FAKKTELQFGSG
-26 VTAVIGPN
+26 ITAVIGPN

-58 GAKMEDVIFNGT
+58 GTRMEDVIFNGT
-70 QKRRP
+70 QNRRP
-75 LGMAEVSL
+75 LGMAEVTLS
-83 TFDNS
+83 FDNA
-88 DRSLPLDYGE
+88 DHSLPVEYAE
-98 VSVTRRV
+98 VEVTRRV
-105 YRNGESEYAINGKN
+105 YRNGESEYAINGKT

-155 ADRRSALE
+155 ADRRFALE

-174 RSEAEKKLENTE
+174 RTEAEKKLENTQ

-192 ADILHELESRIGPLK
+192 GDILHELESRIGPLQ
-207 EQQEKAIA
+207 EQREKAIQ
-215 YQGAKEELR
+215 YQAVREELR

-234 TEKSRQRIAEQQASL
+234 TEKNWVKIAEQQAAL
-249 QQLQEQLSGVESEDG
+249 TELQEKLSGIESEDG
-264 VLQEASRE
+264 MLQEASHE
-272 LEDKIRALDEKLDEE
+272 LEDRIRALDEKLD
-287 QQRTL
+287 QGQKRLL
-292 ELLSNVEGLQGEE
+292 ELLSGAESLQGEE
-305 KLLLARQEN
+305 KLKQARQEA
-314 LSKERER
+314 LEKERER
-321 LLGEAEAQTKEIA
+321 LLSEAEAQAKEAA
-334 ERRLLLDSMASLS
+334 EQQQTLDSMGNLS
-347 IEEREKL
+347 DEERDGLQRQIDEMNVVL
-354 AGEIEEQNQAL
+354 TDLQAT
-365 SDLNAA
+365 
-371 CETAE
+371 CERAE

-382 KNRIMEE
+382 KNRIMEA

-406 EQSLQERAE
+406 EQSLRERAT
-415 AIREDMEKNARSL
+415 AIDGEREKNAERQQA
-428 DDLQQERAQAEA
+428 LQAEKAQAEI
-440 EHQRLQSL
+440 EQQRFFIL
-448 REQSGEEL
+448 RETGREEL
-456 RLARENQ
+456 KRARDNQ
-463 EKLIAEQEEQADAVR
+463 SKLLSEQEAETENL
-478 RQEQES
+478 RQKEQES
-484 GAASSRLY
+484 GAMSSRLH

-508 RLIMDLAERDLE
+508 RLIMDLSERDVE
-520 LRRRIVGVVAELIHV
+520 LRQRIVGVVAELIHV
-535 PEKYEVAIG
+535 PAEYEVAIG

-555 SRTGRDAKFII
+555 SRTGRDAKYII

-585 SDNGVR
+585 SENGVR
-591 EKDRHFL
+591 EKDRRFL
-598 QEKGVIGLAADLIRW
+598 QEKGVIGLACDLIRW
-613 DEGMEKAVE
+613 EEGMDKAVE

-634 SVGVNLKERSGGAF
+634 SVGISLKERSGGVF

-663 MTGGSAQKRNFGIL
+663 MTGGSTQRKSFGIL

-683 AELKKRYGELEK
+683 TELKRKYAELEK
-695 ARKAAAELFAEKRQ
+695 IRKEAIDRLTEKKQ
-709 QVSLAAMQVES
+709 QVALAAVQVDD
-720 LVQDLHDREIDLEKQ
+720 LMQDLHDKDIDLEKQ
-735 NDKLTIIDRDMDT
+735 NDKLSIIGRDLET
-748 VRSDGE
+748 ARLEGE
-754 ALEEELASNVQN
+754 KLEEEQAANEEN
-766 VASIRE
+766 ARSIRE
-772 RMALLNTE
+772 RMDLLNSE
-780 QSDLEEHGNVSR
+780 QTDLEEHDAISR
-792 QEVMEET
+792 QEVVEES
-799 KALYAM
+799 KALHTL

-818 LRLRYTAMM
+818 LRLRYTAVM
-827 KEASAREAERERLKK
+827 KEASAREAERERLAR
-842 EIERCEE
+842 EIQRCVQ
-849 KRTALMEA
+849 KRA
-857 AEKARQDAESE
+857 
-868 EGTHGS
+868 S
-874 LLSSLSK
+874 LLEEAQRAHQEAETERQARDALLMRIDEAKHALSS
-881 AKQIL
+881 
-886 AAAQEEQRKLDD
+886 AQQEQQKVDD
-898 QRAIQK
+898 QRIVQK
-904 EELRLRRAR
+904 EELRVRRTR
-913 RDELLGNTREL
+913 RDELLSSTREL
-924 LDSRTKVEMSLGKLQ
+924 LDSRTKAEMTLGKLQ

-959 ALQLRE
+959 ALELKE
-965 DISIT
+965 DIPIT
-970 ASSQRAAKLREQI
+970 SSNQRAAKLREQI

-997 AQVSERFESLDRQYA
+997 IQVSERFENLSKQYD
-1012 DLKAAASD
+1012 DLTSAAKD

-1037 GEFDRVQAEFKKVFV
+1037 GEFERVQTEFKEVFAA
-1052 SLFGGGQ
+1052 LFGGGQ

-1129 NVSRFAEF
+1129 NVGRFAEF

-1182 ETAG
+1182 EAV

>member
-14 FAKKTELQFGTG
+14 FAKKTELQFGSG
-26 VTAVIGPN
+26 ITAVIGPN

-75 LGMAEVSL
+75 QGMAEVTLS
-83 TFDNS
+83 FDNA
-88 DRSLPLDYGE
+88 DHALPVEYDE
-98 VSVTRRV
+98 VAVTRRV
-105 YRNGESEYAINGKN
+105 YRSGESEYAINGKT

-174 RSEAEKKLENTE
+174 RAEAEKKLENTQ

-192 ADILHELESRIGPLK
+192 GDILHELESRVGPLQ
-207 EQQEKAIA
+207 EQREKAIQ
-215 YQGAKEELR
+215 YQDARDELR

-234 TEKSRQRIAEQQASL
+234 TEKNRTKIVEQQTAL
-249 QQLQEQLSGVESEDG
+249 TELQEKLSGIEFEDG
-264 VLQEASRE
+264 LLLEASHE
-272 LEDKIRALDEKLDEE
+272 LEDRIRALDEKLDEG
-287 QQRTL
+287 QKRLL
-292 ELLSNVEGLQGEE
+292 ELLSRVESLQSEEKLKEARQQTLEKEKERLLAEAETQAKEAADRQQDLAAMGSLSGEE
-305 KLLLARQEN
+305 KQALQQQIDEMNAALAALQASCEQ
-314 LSKERER
+314 
-321 LLGEAEAQTKEIA
+321 AEA
-334 ERRLLLDSMASLS
+334 
-347 IEEREKL
+347 
-354 AGEIEEQNQAL
+354 
-365 SDLNAA
+365 
-371 CETAE
+371 
-376 TALEEK
+376 ALEEK
-382 KNRIMEE
+382 KNRIMDE

-406 EQSLQERAE
+406 EQSLLERAD
-415 AIREDMEKNARSL
+415 AVRADMEKNEQRV
-428 DDLQQERAQAEA
+428 DELQEEKTQAEI
-440 EHQRLQSL
+440 EQQRLFVL
-448 REQSGEEL
+448 RETSREEL
-456 RLARENQ
+456 KRARENQ
-463 EKLIAEQEEQADAVR
+463 GKLLGEQETVAQEL
-478 RQEQES
+478 RQKEQES
-484 GAASSRLY
+484 GAMSSRLH

-508 RLIMDLAERDLE
+508 RLIMDLAERDVE
-520 LRRRIVGVVAELIHV
+520 LRQRIVGIVAELIHV
-535 PEKYEVAIG
+535 PVEYEVAVG

-555 SRTGRDAKFII
+555 SRTGRDAKYII
-566 ETLRRKEFGRCTIL
+566 ETLRRREFGRCTIL

-585 SDNGVR
+585 SENGVR

-598 QEKGVIGLAADLIRW
+598 REKGVVGLASDLIRW
-613 DEGMEKAVE
+613 EEGMDKAVE

-634 SVGVNLKERSGGAF
+634 SVGVSLKERSGGVF

-663 MTGGSAQKRNFGIL
+663 MTGGSTQRKSFGIL

-683 AELKKRYGELEK
+683 ADLKQRYAELEK
-695 ARKAAAELFAEKRQ
+695 ARKASVDRLSDKKQ
-709 QVSLAAMQVES
+709 QVTLAAVQVDG
-720 LVQDLHDREIDLEKQ
+720 LVQDLHDRDIDLEKQ
-735 NDKLTIIDRDMDT
+735 NDKLSIIQRDMEAAQAE
-748 VRSDGE
+748 GE
-754 ALEEELASNVQN
+754 TLAEELIANGEN
-766 VASIRE
+766 IRSIRE
-772 RMALLNTE
+772 RIKVLNTE
-780 QSDLEEHGNVSR
+780 QTDLEEHGTISR
-792 QEVMEET
+792 QEVVEDS
-799 KALYAM
+799 KALYAL
-805 RKQRDEQAEALTE
+805 RRHRDEQAEALTE
-818 LRLRYTAMM
+818 LRLRHTAVM
-827 KEASAREAERERLKK
+827 KEASAREAERERLTK
-842 EIERCEE
+842 EIERCSQRRTTLLEE
-849 KRTALMEA
+849 AHGAMQEA
-857 AEKARQDAESE
+857 EAERQARD
-868 EGTHGS
+868 S
-874 LLSSLSK
+874 LLTRIEEAKSTLSD
-881 AKQIL
+881 
-886 AAAQEEQRKLDD
+886 AQQEQQKLDD
-898 QRAIQK
+898 QRNLQK
-904 EELRLRRAR
+904 EELRLRRTR
-913 RDELLGNTREL
+913 RDELLGSTREL
-924 LDSRTKVEMSLGKLQ
+924 LDSRTRTEMTLGKLQ

-959 ALQLRE
+959 ALQLKE
-965 DISIT
+965 DIPIT
-970 ASSQRAAKLREQI
+970 SSGQRAAKLREQI

-997 AQVSERFESLDRQYA
+997 AQVSERYENLSRQYD
-1012 DLKAAASD
+1012 DLTHAAQD
-1020 LYTLIEK
+1020 LYTLIER
-1027 LTKTMEKVFA
+1027 LTRTMEKVFS
-1037 GEFDRVQAEFKKVFV
+1037 GEFDRVQTEFKKVFV
-1052 SLFGGGQ
+1052 TLFGGGQ

-1106 AMLRVKSPA
+1106 AMLQVKSPA

-1137 VRDYGKQTQFIL
+1137 VRDYGKETQFIL

-1172 VSSIVSAKFE
+1172 VSTIVSAKFE
-1182 ETAG
+1182 EAV

>member
-14 FAKKTELQFGTG
+14 FAKKTELQFGSG
-26 VTAVIGPN
+26 ITAVIGPN

-75 LGMAEVSL
+75 QSMAEVTLS
-83 TFDNS
+83 FDNA
-88 DRSLPLDYGE
+88 DHALPVEYDE
-98 VSVTRRV
+98 VAVTRRV
-105 YRNGESEYAINGKN
+105 YRSGESEYAINGKT

-174 RSEAEKKLENTE
+174 RAEAEKKLENTQ

-192 ADILHELESRIGPLK
+192 GDILHELESRVGPLQ
-207 EQQEKAIA
+207 EQREKAIQ
-215 YQGAKEELR
+215 YQDARDELR

-234 TEKSRQRIAEQQASL
+234 TEKNRTKIVEQQTAL
-249 QQLQEQLSGVESEDG
+249 TELQEKLCGIESEDG
-264 VLQEASRE
+264 LLLEASHE
-272 LEDKIRALDEKLDEE
+272 LEDRIRALDEKLDEG
-287 QQRTL
+287 QKRLL
-292 ELLSNVEGLQGEE
+292 ELLSRVESLQSEEKLKEARQQTLEKEKERLLAEAETQAKEAADRQQDLAAMGSLSGEE
-305 KLLLARQEN
+305 KQALQQQIDEMNAALAALQASCEQ
-314 LSKERER
+314 
-321 LLGEAEAQTKEIA
+321 AEA
-334 ERRLLLDSMASLS
+334 
-347 IEEREKL
+347 
-354 AGEIEEQNQAL
+354 
-365 SDLNAA
+365 
-371 CETAE
+371 
-376 TALEEK
+376 ALEEK
-382 KNRIMEE
+382 KNRIMDE

-406 EQSLQERAE
+406 EQSLLERAD
-415 AIREDMEKNARSL
+415 AVRADMEKNEQRV
-428 DDLQQERAQAEA
+428 DELQEEKTQAEI
-440 EHQRLQSL
+440 EQQRLFVL
-448 REQSGEEL
+448 RETSREEL
-456 RLARENQ
+456 KRARENQ
-463 EKLIAEQEEQADAVR
+463 GKLLGEQETVAQEL
-478 RQEQES
+478 RQKEQES
-484 GAASSRLY
+484 GAMSSRLH

-508 RLIMDLAERDLE
+508 RLIMDLAERDVE
-520 LRRRIVGVVAELIHV
+520 LRQRIVGIVAELIHV
-535 PEKYEVAIG
+535 PVEYEVAVG

-555 SRTGRDAKFII
+555 SRTGRDAKYII
-566 ETLRRKEFGRCTIL
+566 ETLRRREFGRCTIL

-585 SDNGVR
+585 SENGVR

-598 QEKGVIGLAADLIRW
+598 REKGVVGLASDLIRW
-613 DEGMEKAVE
+613 EEGMDKAVE

-634 SVGVNLKERSGGAF
+634 SVGVSLKERSGGVF

-663 MTGGSAQKRNFGIL
+663 MTGGSTQRKSFGIL
-677 GREREI
+677 GREWEI
-683 AELKKRYGELEK
+683 ADLKQRYAELEK
-695 ARKAAAELFAEKRQ
+695 ARKASVDRLSDKKQ
-709 QVSLAAMQVES
+709 QVTLAAVQVDG
-720 LVQDLHDREIDLEKQ
+720 LVQDLHDRDIDLEKQ
-735 NDKLTIIDRDMDT
+735 NDKLSIIQRDMEAAQAE
-748 VRSDGE
+748 GE
-754 ALEEELASNVQN
+754 TLAEELIANGEN
-766 VASIRE
+766 IRSIRE
-772 RMALLNTE
+772 RIKVLNTE
-780 QSDLEEHGNVSR
+780 QTDLEEHGTISR
-792 QEVMEET
+792 QEVVEDS
-799 KALYAM
+799 KALYAL
-805 RKQRDEQAEALTE
+805 RRHRDEQAEALTE
-818 LRLRYTAMM
+818 LRLRHTAVM
-827 KEASAREAERERLKK
+827 KEASAREAERERLTK
-842 EIERCEE
+842 EIERCSQRRATLLEE
-849 KRTALMEA
+849 AHGAMREA
-857 AEKARQDAESE
+857 EAERQARD
-868 EGTHGS
+868 S
-874 LLSSLSK
+874 LLTRIEEAKSTLSD
-881 AKQIL
+881 
-886 AAAQEEQRKLDD
+886 AQQEQQKLDD
-898 QRAIQK
+898 QRNLQK
-904 EELRLRRAR
+904 EELRLRRTR
-913 RDELLGNTREL
+913 RDELLGSTREL
-924 LDSRTKVEMSLGKLQ
+924 LDSRTRTEMTLGKLQ

-959 ALQLRE
+959 ALQLKE
-965 DISIT
+965 DIPIT
-970 ASSQRAAKLREQI
+970 SSGQRAAKLREQI

-997 AQVSERFESLDRQYA
+997 AQVSERYENLSRQYD
-1012 DLKAAASD
+1012 DLTHAAQD
-1020 LYTLIEK
+1020 LYTLIER
-1027 LTKTMEKVFA
+1027 LTRTMEKVFS
-1037 GEFDRVQAEFKKVFV
+1037 GEFDRVQTEFKKVFV
-1052 SLFGGGQ
+1052 TLFGGGQ

-1137 VRDYGKQTQFIL
+1137 VRDYGKETQFIL

-1172 VSSIVSAKFE
+1172 VSTIVSAKFE
-1182 ETAG
+1182 EAV